1 MRRIKLILFLFLF
14 CIGIQPALSQGS
26 EAVFEENF
34 ENVVGT
40 SDGKT
45 KLDPSQLNHPSGWT
59 FDNVYAGEGNLI
71 IKEGGSITLPEI
83 PELIGNANLF
93 IYANYWRNPD
103 KDYEGIDV
111 SYFEQGVPLSVS
123 ISNGKL
129 SSDEINGKLRMYG
142 VDGNSR
148 LKITAPNDIVLRNIS
163 IYYSTYGYS
172 EGDYIR
178 FSHEAGPFYDP
189 FDLTLNPWNVQV
201 DYGDSI
207 YNITVYTLDGTEPNR
222 YSQRY
227 HKGDKIHIAST
238 TTVRAALILADGS
251 MRHNV
256 PMTYTLTKRYDINEL
271 PENTYQIEV
280 KPGQLKKQLLD
291 LDPDE
296 VNGLVLTGTMNGED
310 LKFLADAQGLV
321 GSLAYLDLEKVKFEY
336 DETVYRTYSP
346 SKGFHEEQKIYN
358 YIFSKEN
365 RTEQVPAGFGYK
377 RYDCYRNNLAWA
389 FIKNENLVVVKL
401 PENMTEV
408 GEDIFGDCKNL
419 RGVKIPEGVSRINK
433 EAFYGCSILETINFP
448 AKLTSVGDNAF
459 SLCSKMELD
468 NLPNSLLHVGQ
479 SAFCY
484 VPLQALK
491 LDRKVEI
498 GAGAFSNTPITEIE
512 MATPCDSILGGTFS
526 DCPNL
531 TKITI
536 GEGLKYIGDK
546 AFANSPV
553 KEANLPSTLRDISST
568 AFTGYSSYCPFIN
581 DIQPENHIR
590 YIGKVAYL
598 CVDRDLEEYTIKDGT
613 VTLADNLFENWQG
626 NATTFHIPASVEQI
640 GNKAFA
646 GTQIKTLPE
655 MLGLKRIGGE
665 AFYGCKNL
673 KKLTIPETVEYIGGR
688 AFYGCSNIWS
698 LTYNAINAEC
708 ESFMEPNAPLEKIV
722 IGGKVRRL
730 PNVIFSGREFTEV
743 ALPSCLERIDDY
755 AFSGCENLTTI
766 NLSDSIRYIGDNA
779 FSGCKNLTSINL
791 SDCIRYIGN
800 NVFSECKN
808 LTTINLSDSIR
819 YIGEGAFYGC
829 SSLKN
834 IHWPLRLTTIGNYAF
849 RQTALETISLPEGVT
864 SVGINAFH
872 NCPFAKTVYIPSTAN
887 VEDNCSYYFEQE
899 EGVNCVITCM
909 SPIPH
914 PDAKL
919 WNKGVA
925 AIKVPAEL
933 VEQYKAQ
940 FPDIADK
947 VMAVNQVGVMDKD
960 SKTSFAAGI
969 SEEADLGDAVIGDV
983 YVTVGDGDG
992 YDSTDGSIVLNS
1004 TMTTAEVAGI
1014 GSLAPGK
1021 SDIANRFNGL
1031 IVKVNAGDGT
1041 MVIDCKT
1048 VGKNTLNV
1056 KVGEAEPQAF
1066 VKSDRGTIEVAY
1078 RVDKETCVYIYGA
1091 EQEVADDAETA
1102 KAHQVAACR
1111 PLSRAAALSASASEN
1126 CVKIY
1131 AVGVSQSTG
1140 INHTLI
1146 DGNSPI
1152 IGYYTL
1158 DGVKIEQPNAPGIY
1172 VVRRA
1177 DGSNYKLVI
1186 K

>member
-207 YNITVYTLDGTEPNR
+207 YNITVYTLDGTVPNR

-227 HKGDKIHIAST
+227 HKDDKIHIAST

-251 MRHNV
+251 MCYHV
-256 PMTYTLTKRYDINEL
+256 PKTYTLTKRYDINEQ

-377 RYDCYRNNLAWA
+377 RYDCYRNNLARA
-389 FIKNENLVVVKL
+389 FFKNGSLVTVKL
-401 PENMTEV
+401 PESMTEL
-408 GEDIFGDCKNL
+408 GENIFDDCKAL
-419 RGVKIPEGVSRINK
+419 RGVKLPEGVAHI
-433 EAFYGCSILETINFP
+433 EGAAFQGCNILEKLNFP

-459 SLCSKMELD
+459 RSCLSLELD
-468 NLPNSLLHVGQ
+468 NLPNSLLYVGRE
-479 SAFCY
+479 AFCD
-484 VPLQALK
+484 VPLKALK
-491 LDRKVEI
+491 LDRKVEM

-512 MATPCDSILGGTFS
+512 MTTPCDSIREGTFR

-536 GEGLKYIGDK
+536 GEGLKYIGYS
-546 AFANSPV
+546 AFSNSPV
-553 KEANLPSTLRDISST
+553 KEANLPSTLRDISSY
-568 AFTGYSSYCPFIN
+568 AFRGSSYCPFIN

-590 YIGKVAYL
+590 YIGKVAYQ

-613 VTLADNLFENWQG
+613 VTLADELFESSQG
-626 NATTFHIPASVEQI
+626 NAFHIPASVEQI
-640 GNKAFA
+640 GNRAFA
-646 GTQIKTLPE
+646 YTQIKALPE

-673 KKLTIPETVEYIGGR
+673 KKLTIPETVEYIGGG

-730 PNVIFSGREFTEV
+730 PRGIFSGREFTEV
-743 ALPSCLERIDDY
+743 ALPACLERIDDS
-755 AFSGCENLTTI
+755 AFYGCKNLTTI

-779 FSGCKNLTSINL
+779 F
-791 SDCIRYIGN
+791 
-800 NVFSECKN
+800 
-808 LTTINLSDSIR
+808 
-819 YIGEGAFYGC
+819 YGC

-834 IHWPLRLTTIGNYAF
+834 IHWSLRLATIGSRAF

-864 SVGINAFH
+864 SVGDGAFYI
-872 NCPFAKTVYIPSTAN
+872 CPFAKTVYIPSTAN
-887 VEDNCSYYFEQE
+887 VEGDINYYFELE

-914 PDAKL
+914 PQAKY

-960 SKTSFAAGI
+960 SKISFAAGI

-1004 TMTTAEVAGI
+1004 TMTAAEVAGI

-1066 VKSDRGTIEVAY
+1066 VKTDKGTIEVAY
-1078 RVDKETCVYIYGA
+1078 RVGKETCVYIYGA
-1091 EQEVADDAETA
+1091 EQEMADDAETA

>member
-207 YNITVYTLDGTEPNR
+207 YNITVYTLDGTVPNR

-227 HKGDKIHIAST
+227 HKDDKIHIAST

-251 MRHNV
+251 MCYHV
-256 PMTYTLTKRYDINEL
+256 PKTYTLTKRYDINEQ

-321 GSLAYLDLEKVKFEY
+321 GSLAYLDLEKVKLEY
-336 DETVYRTYSP
+336 DGTVYRTYSP

-377 RYDCYRNNLAWA
+377 RYDCYRNNLARA
-389 FIKNENLVVVKL
+389 FFKNGSLVTVKL
-401 PENMTEV
+401 PESMTEL
-408 GEDIFGDCKNL
+408 GENIFDDCKAL
-419 RGVKIPEGVSRINK
+419 RGVKLPEGVAHI
-433 EAFYGCSILETINFP
+433 EGAAFQGCNILEKLNFP

-459 SLCSKMELD
+459 RSCLSLELD
-468 NLPNSLLHVGQ
+468 NLPNSLLYVGRE
-479 SAFCY
+479 AFCD
-484 VPLQALK
+484 VPLKALK
-491 LDRKVEI
+491 LDRKVEM

-512 MATPCDSILGGTFS
+512 MTTPCDSIREGTFR

-536 GEGLKYIGDK
+536 GEGLKYIGYS
-546 AFANSPV
+546 AFSNSPV
-553 KEANLPSTLRDISST
+553 KEANLPSTLRDISSY
-568 AFTGYSSYCPFIN
+568 AFLGYSSYCPFIN

-590 YIGKVAYL
+590 YIGKVAYQ

-613 VTLADNLFENWQG
+613 VTLADELFESSQG
-626 NATTFHIPASVEQI
+626 NAFHIPASVEQI
-640 GNKAFA
+640 GNGAFA
-646 GTQIKTLPE
+646 YTQIKALPE

-730 PNVIFSGREFTEV
+730 PNGIFSGREFSEV

-766 NLSDSIRYIGDNA
+766 NLSDSIRYIGD
-779 FSGCKNLTSINL
+779 
-791 SDCIRYIGN
+791 
-800 NVFSECKN
+800 
-808 LTTINLSDSIR
+808 
-819 YIGEGAFYGC
+819 GAFYGC

-834 IHWPLRLTTIGNYAF
+834 IHWPLRLTTIGNFAF
-849 RQTALETISLPEGVT
+849 RETALETISLPEGVT

-887 VEDNCSYYFEQE
+887 VEDNCSYYFEQK

-947 VMAVNQVGVMDKD
+947 IMAVNQVGAMDKD

-1004 TMTTAEVAGI
+1004 TMTAAEVAGI

-1031 IVKVNAGDGT
+1031 IVKVNTGDGT

-1091 EQEVADDAETA
+1091 EQEVADDTEAA

-1146 DGNSPI
+1146 DSNSPI

-1177 DGSNYKLVI
+1177 NGSNYKLVI

>member
-71 IKEGGSITLPEI
+71 IKEGGSITLPVI
-83 PELIGNANLF
+83 PELIGNASLLIN
-93 IYANYWRNPD
+93 ATYWREPD
-103 KDYEGIDV
+103 KDYDDIDPA
-111 SYFEQGVPLSVS
+111 FWDKIATLNVS

-129 SSDEINGKLRMYG
+129 SSNECERSLCMYG

-148 LKITAPNDIVLRNIS
+148 LKITAPHDIVLRYVYV
-163 IYYSTYGYS
+163 YYPVNNW
-172 EGDYIR
+172 EDPIIR
-178 FSHEAGPFYDP
+178 FSREAGPFYDP
-189 FDLTLNPWNVQV
+189 FDLTLNPWDIQV
-201 DYGDSI
+201 DDGDNI
-207 YNITVYTLDGTEPNR
+207 YNITVYTLDGSMPNR
-222 YSQRY
+222 HSQRY

-238 TTVRAALILADGS
+238 TTVRAAMILADGT
-251 MRHNV
+251 MRYNI

-512 MATPCDSILGGTFS
+512 MATPCDSIREGTFS
-526 DCPNL
+526 NCPNL

-536 GEGLKYIGDK
+536 GEGLKYIGYK

-568 AFTGYSSYCPFIN
+568 AFTGYSSYCPFVN

-590 YIGKVAYL
+590 YIGKVAYQ

-613 VTLADNLFENWQG
+613 VTLADELFESSQG
-626 NATTFHIPASVEQI
+626 NAFHIPASVEQI
-640 GNKAFA
+640 GSRVFA

-655 MLGLKRIGGE
+655 MPGLKRIGDE
-665 AFYGCKNL
+665 AFYQCKNL
-673 KKLTIPETVEYIGGR
+673 KKVTIPETVEYIGGG

-708 ESFMEPNAPLEKIV
+708 ERLMESNIPLEKIV
-722 IGGKVRRL
+722 IGDKVRRL
-730 PNVIFSGREFTEV
+730 PRGIFSGREFTEV
-743 ALPSCLERIDDY
+743 TLPACLERIDEF
-755 AFSGCENLTTI
+755 AFYG
-766 NLSDSIRYIGDNA
+766 
-779 FSGCKNLTSINL
+779 
-791 SDCIRYIGN
+791 
-800 NVFSECKN
+800 CKN

-819 YIGEGAFYGC
+819 YIGDDAFYGC

-834 IHWPLRLTTIGNYAF
+834 IHWPLRLTTIGSRAF

-864 SVGINAFH
+864 SVGDGAFYV
-872 NCPFAKTVYIPSTAN
+872 CPFAKTVYIPSTAN
-887 VEDNCSYYFEQE
+887 VEGDIIYYFELK

-914 PDAKL
+914 PQARH
-919 WNKGVA
+919 WNVGVA

-947 VMAVNQVGVMDKD
+947 VMAVNQVGAMDKD

-1004 TMTTAEVAGI
+1004 TMTAAEVAGI

-1078 RVDKETCVYIYGA
+1078 RVGKETCVYIYGA
-1091 EQEVADDAETA
+1091 EQEMADDAEAA

>member
-207 YNITVYTLDGTEPNR
+207 YNITVYTLDGSMPNR

-227 HKGDKIHIAST
+227 HKDDKIHIAST

-251 MRHNV
+251 MCYHV
-256 PMTYTLTKRYDINEL
+256 PKTYTLTKRYDINEL

-296 VNGLVLTGTMNGED
+296 VSGLVLTGTMNGED

-321 GSLAYLDLEKVKFEY
+321 GSLTYLDLEKVKFEY
-336 DETVYRTYSP
+336 DETLYRSYSP
-346 SKGFHEEQKIYN
+346 PKGFQQDAYTYN

-365 RTEQVPAGFGYK
+365 RTVQVPAGFGFK
-377 RYDCYRNNLAWA
+377 RYDCYRNNLARA
-389 FIKNENLVVVKL
+389 FFRNGSLVTVKL
-401 PENMTEV
+401 PESMTEL
-408 GEDIFGDCKNL
+408 GENIFDDCKAL
-419 RGVKIPEGVSRINK
+419 RGVKLPEGVAHI
-433 EAFYGCSILETINFP
+433 EGAAFQGCNILEKLNFP

-459 SLCSKMELD
+459 RSCLSLELD
-468 NLPNSLLHVGQ
+468 NLPNSLLYVGRE
-479 SAFCY
+479 AFCD
-484 VPLQALK
+484 VPLKALK

-536 GEGLKYIGDK
+536 GEGLKYIGYG
-546 AFANSPV
+546 AFSNSPV
-553 KEANLPSTLRDISST
+553 KEANLPSTLRDISSY
-568 AFTGYSSYCPFIN
+568 AFLGYSSYCPFIN

-590 YIGKVAYL
+590 YIGKVAYQ

-613 VTLADNLFENWQG
+613 ITLADELFESSQG
-626 NATTFHIPASVEQI
+626 NAFHIPASVEQI
-640 GNKAFA
+640 GNRAFA
-646 GTQIKTLPE
+646 YTQIKALPE

-673 KKLTIPETVEYIGGR
+673 KKLTIPETVEYIGGG

-730 PNVIFSGREFTEV
+730 PNGIFSGREFTEV
-743 ALPSCLERIDDY
+743 ALPACLERIDES
-755 AFSGCENLTTI
+755 AFYGCKNLTTI
-766 NLSDSIRYIGDNA
+766 NLSDSIRYIGDN
-779 FSGCKNLTSINL
+779 
-791 SDCIRYIGN
+791 
-800 NVFSECKN
+800 
-808 LTTINLSDSIR
+808 
-819 YIGEGAFYGC
+819 AFYGC

-834 IHWPLRLTTIGNYAF
+834 IHWPLRLTTIGSQAF

-864 SVGINAFH
+864 SVGDGAFYI
-872 NCPFAKTVYIPSTAN
+872 CPFAKTVYIPSTAN
-887 VEDNCSYYFEQE
+887 VEGDIIYYFELK

-914 PDAKL
+914 PQAKYWNN

-947 VMAVNQVGVMDKD
+947 IMAVNQVGAMDKD

-1004 TMTTAEVAGI
+1004 TMTAAEVAGI

-1091 EQEVADDAETA
+1091 EQEMADDAETV

-1146 DGNSPI
+1146 DSNSPI

-1177 DGSNYKLVI
+1177 NGSNYKLVI

>member
-14 CIGIQPALSQGS
+14 CIGIQPALAEGRDLLFK
-26 EAVFEENF
+26 ETF

-45 KLDPSQLNHPSGWT
+45 KLNPSQLDNPSGWT

-71 IKEGGSITLPEI
+71 IKEGGSITLPVI
-83 PELIGNANLF
+83 PELIGNASLLIN
-93 IYANYWRNPD
+93 ATYWREPD
-103 KDYEGIDV
+103 KDYDDIDPA
-111 SYFEQGVPLSVS
+111 FWDKIATLNVS

-129 SSDEINGKLRMYG
+129 SSNECERSLCMYG

-148 LKITAPNDIVLRNIS
+148 LKITAPHDIVLRYVYV
-163 IYYSTYGYS
+163 YYPVNNW
-172 EGDYIR
+172 EDPIIR
-178 FSHEAGPFYDP
+178 FSREAGPFYDP
-189 FDLTLNPWNVQV
+189 FDLTLNPWDIQV
-201 DYGDSI
+201 DDGDDI
-207 YNITVYTLDGTEPNR
+207 YNITVYTLDGSMPNR
-222 YSQRY
+222 HSQRY

-238 TTVRAALILADGS
+238 TTVRAAMILADGT
-251 MRHNV
+251 MRYNI

-568 AFTGYSSYCPFIN
+568 AFTGYSSYCPFVN

-590 YIGKVAYL
+590 YIGKVAYQ

-613 VTLADNLFENWQG
+613 VTLADELFESSQG
-626 NATTFHIPASVEQI
+626 NAFHIPASVEQI
-640 GNKAFA
+640 GSRVFA

-655 MLGLKRIGGE
+655 MPGLKRIGDE
-665 AFYGCKNL
+665 AFYQCKNL
-673 KKLTIPETVEYIGGR
+673 KKVTIPETVEYIGGG

-708 ESFMEPNAPLEKIV
+708 ERLMESNIPLEKIV
-722 IGGKVRRL
+722 IGDKVRRL
-730 PNVIFSGREFTEV
+730 PRGIFSGREFTEV

-779 FSGCKNLTSINL
+779 F
-791 SDCIRYIGN
+791 
-800 NVFSECKN
+800 
-808 LTTINLSDSIR
+808 
-819 YIGEGAFYGC
+819 YGC

-834 IHWPLRLTTIGNYAF
+834 IHWPLRLTTIGSRAF

-864 SVGINAFH
+864 SVGDGAFSD
-872 NCPFAKTVYIPSTAN
+872 CPAKTVYIPSTAN
-887 VEDNCSYYFEQE
+887 VEDNFTYSFLKK
-899 EGVNCVITCM
+899 EGGDCVITCM

-914 PDAKL
+914 PQAEC
-919 WNKGVA
+919 WNVGVA

-947 VMAVNQVGVMDKD
+947 VMAVNQVGAMDKD

-1091 EQEVADDAETA
+1091 EQEVADDTEAA

>member
-1 MRRIKLILFLFLF
+1 MAEGRDLL
-14 CIGIQPALSQGS
+14 
-26 EAVFEENF
+26 FEETF
-34 ENVVGT
+34 EKVVGT

-45 KLDPSQLNHPSGWT
+45 KLNPSQLDNPSGWT

-71 IKEGGSITLPEI
+71 IKEGGSITLPVI
-83 PELIGNANLF
+83 PELIGNACLSVNA
-93 IYANYWRNPD
+93 IHWHNPD
-103 KDYEGIDV
+103 KEYDDDDPFYWDFLAKV
-111 SYFEQGVPLSVS
+111 NVS

-129 SSDEINGKLRMYG
+129 SSDECGEERIKMYG

-296 VNGLVLTGTMNGED
+296 VSGLVLTGTMNGED

-336 DETVYRTYSP
+336 DETLYRSYSP
-346 SKGFHEEQKIYN
+346 PKDFHADAYTYN

-365 RTEQVPAGFGYK
+365 RTVQVPAGFGRK
-377 RYDCYRNNLAWA
+377 RYDCYRNNLARA
-389 FIKNENLVVVKL
+389 FFRNRSLVTVKL
-401 PENMTEV
+401 PESMTEL
-408 GEDIFGDCKNL
+408 GENIFDDCKAL
-419 RGVKIPEGVSRINK
+419 RGVKLPEGVAHI
-433 EAFYGCSILETINFP
+433 EGAAFQGCNILEKLNFP

-459 SLCSKMELD
+459 RSCLSLELD
-468 NLPNSLLHVGQ
+468 NLPNSLLYVGRE
-479 SAFCY
+479 AFCD
-484 VPLQALK
+484 VPLKALK
-491 LDRKVEI
+491 LDRKVEM

-512 MATPCDSILGGTFS
+512 MTTPCDSIREGTFR

-536 GEGLKYIGDK
+536 GEGLKYIGYS
-546 AFANSPV
+546 AFSNSPV
-553 KEANLPSTLRDISST
+553 KEANLPSTLRDISSY
-568 AFTGYSSYCPFIN
+568 AFLGYSSYCPFIN

-598 CVDRDLEEYTIKDGT
+598 CVDRDLEEYTIKEGT
-613 VTLADNLFENWQG
+613 VTLADNLFESWQG
-626 NATTFHIPASVEQI
+626 TTFHIPASVEQI

-646 GTQIKTLPE
+646 YTQIKALPE
-655 MLGLKRIGGE
+655 MPGLKRIGGE

-673 KKLTIPETVEYIGGR
+673 KKLTIPETVEYIGGS

-722 IGGKVRRL
+722 IGDKVRRL
-730 PNVIFSGREFTEV
+730 PGGLFGGKEFTEV
-743 ALPSCLERIDDY
+743 TLPACLERIDEFVFY
-755 AFSGCENLTTI
+755 GCKNLTTI
-766 NLSDSIRYIGDNA
+766 NLSDSIRYIGDN
-779 FSGCKNLTSINL
+779 
-791 SDCIRYIGN
+791 
-800 NVFSECKN
+800 
-808 LTTINLSDSIR
+808 
-819 YIGEGAFYGC
+819 AFYGC

-834 IHWPLRLTTIGNYAF
+834 IHWPLRLTTIGSRAF
-849 RQTALETISLPEGVT
+849 IQTALETISLPEGVT
-864 SVGINAFH
+864 SVGDGAFST
-872 NCPFAKTVYIPSTAN
+872 CPAKTVYIPSTAN
-887 VEDNCSYYFEQE
+887 VEDNFTYSFVLK
-899 EGVNCVITCM
+899 EGGNCVITCM

-914 PDAKL
+914 PQARN
-919 WNKGVA
+919 WNVGVA

-947 VMAVNQVGVMDKD
+947 IMAVNQVGAMDKD

-1021 SDIANRFNGL
+1021 SDIANRFKGL

-1078 RVDKETCVYIYGA
+1078 RVGKETCVYIYGA
-1091 EQEVADDAETA
+1091 EQEMADDAEAA

-1146 DGNSPI
+1146 DSNSPI

>member
-1 MRRIKLILFLFLF
+1 MLRYVYVYY
-14 CIGIQPALSQGS
+14 PVNNW
-26 EAVFEENF
+26 E
-34 ENVVGT
+34 
-40 SDGKT
+40 
-45 KLDPSQLNHPSGWT
+45 DP
-59 FDNVYAGEGNLI
+59 I
-71 IKEGGSITLPEI
+71 
-83 PELIGNANLF
+83 
-93 IYANYWRNPD
+93 
-103 KDYEGIDV
+103 
-111 SYFEQGVPLSVS
+111 
-123 ISNGKL
+123 
-129 SSDEINGKLRMYG
+129 
-142 VDGNSR
+142 
-148 LKITAPNDIVLRNIS
+148 
-163 IYYSTYGYS
+163 
-172 EGDYIR
+172 IR
-178 FSHEAGPFYDP
+178 FSREAGPFYDP
-189 FDLTLNPWNVQV
+189 FDLTLNPWDIQV
-201 DYGDSI
+201 DDGDDI
-207 YNITVYTLDGTEPNR
+207 YNITVYTLDGSMPNR
-222 YSQRY
+222 HSQRY

-238 TTVRAALILADGS
+238 TTVRAAMILADGT
-251 MRHNV
+251 MRYNI

-568 AFTGYSSYCPFIN
+568 AFTGYSSYCPFVN

-590 YIGKVAYL
+590 YIGKVAYQ

-640 GNKAFA
+640 GSRVFA

-655 MLGLKRIGGE
+655 MPGLKRIGDE
-665 AFYGCKNL
+665 AFYQCKNL
-673 KKLTIPETVEYIGGR
+673 KKVTIPETVEYIGGG

-708 ESFMEPNAPLEKIV
+708 ERLMESNIPLEKIV
-722 IGGKVRRL
+722 IGDKVRRL
-730 PNVIFSGREFTEV
+730 PRGIFSGREFTEV
-743 ALPSCLERIDDY
+743 ALPACLERIDES
-755 AFSGCENLTTI
+755 AFRGCENLTTI
-766 NLSDSIRYIGDNA
+766 NLSDSIRYIGYD
-779 FSGCKNLTSINL
+779 
-791 SDCIRYIGN
+791 
-800 NVFSECKN
+800 
-808 LTTINLSDSIR
+808 
-819 YIGEGAFYGC
+819 AFYGC

-834 IHWPLRLTTIGNYAF
+834 IHWPLRLTTIGSRAF

-864 SVGINAFH
+864 SVGDGAFYI
-872 NCPFAKTVYIPSTAN
+872 CPFAKTVYIPSTAN
-887 VEDNCSYYFEQE
+887 VEGDINYYFELE

-909 SPIPH
+909 SPTPH

-947 VMAVNQVGVMDKD
+947 IMAVNQVGAMDKD

-1004 TMTTAEVAGI
+1004 TMTAAEVAGI

-1031 IVKVNAGDGT
+1031 IVKVNTGDGT

-1066 VKSDRGTIEVAY
+1066 VKTDKGTIEVAY
-1078 RVDKETCVYIYGA
+1078 RVGKETCVYIYGA
-1091 EQEVADDAETA
+1091 EQEMADDAEAA

-1146 DGNSPI
+1146 DSNSPI

-1177 DGSNYKLVI
+1177 NGSNYKLVI

>member
-71 IKEGGSITLPEI
+71 IKEGGSITLPVI
-83 PELIGNANLF
+83 PELIGNASLLIN
-93 IYANYWRNPD
+93 ATYWREPD
-103 KDYEGIDV
+103 KDYDDIDPA
-111 SYFEQGVPLSVS
+111 FWDKIATLNVS

-129 SSDEINGKLRMYG
+129 SSNECERSLCMYG

-148 LKITAPNDIVLRNIS
+148 LKITAPHDIVLRYVYV
-163 IYYSTYGYS
+163 YYPVNNW
-172 EGDYIR
+172 EDPIIR
-178 FSHEAGPFYDP
+178 FSREAGPFYDP
-189 FDLTLNPWNVQV
+189 FDLTLNPWDIQV
-201 DYGDSI
+201 DDGDDI
-207 YNITVYTLDGTEPNR
+207 YNITVYTLDGSMPNR
-222 YSQRY
+222 HSQRY

-238 TTVRAALILADGS
+238 TTVRAAMILADGT
-251 MRHNV
+251 MRYNI

-568 AFTGYSSYCPFIN
+568 AFTGYSSYCPFVN

-590 YIGKVAYL
+590 YIGKVAYQ

-640 GNKAFA
+640 GSRVFA

-655 MLGLKRIGGE
+655 MPGLKRIGDE
-665 AFYGCKNL
+665 AFYQCKNL
-673 KKLTIPETVEYIGGR
+673 KKVTIPETVEYIGGG

-708 ESFMEPNAPLEKIV
+708 ERLMESNIPLEKIV
-722 IGGKVRRL
+722 IGDKVRRL
-730 PNVIFSGREFTEV
+730 PRGIFSGREFTEV
-743 ALPSCLERIDDY
+743 ALPACLERIDES
-755 AFSGCENLTTI
+755 AFRGCENLTTI
-766 NLSDSIRYIGDNA
+766 NLSDSIRYIGYD
-779 FSGCKNLTSINL
+779 
-791 SDCIRYIGN
+791 
-800 NVFSECKN
+800 
-808 LTTINLSDSIR
+808 
-819 YIGEGAFYGC
+819 AFYGC

-834 IHWPLRLTTIGNYAF
+834 IHWPLRLTTIGSRAF

-864 SVGINAFH
+864 SVGDGAFYI
-872 NCPFAKTVYIPSTAN
+872 CPFAKTVYIPSTAN
-887 VEDNCSYYFEQE
+887 VEGDINYYFELE

-914 PDAKL
+914 PQAKY

-947 VMAVNQVGVMDKD
+947 VMAVNQVGAMDKD

-1004 TMTTAEVAGI
+1004 TMTAAEVAGI

-1078 RVDKETCVYIYGA
+1078 RVGKETCVYIYGA
-1091 EQEVADDAETA
+1091 EQEMADDAEAA

-1177 DGSNYKLVI
+1177 NGSNYKLVI

>member
-14 CIGIQPALSQGS
+14 CIGIQPALAEGRDLLFK
-26 EAVFEENF
+26 ETF

-45 KLDPSQLNHPSGWT
+45 KLNPSQLDNPSGWT

-71 IKEGGSITLPEI
+71 IKEGGSITLPVI
-83 PELIGNANLF
+83 PELIGNASLLIN
-93 IYANYWRNPD
+93 ATYWREPD
-103 KDYEGIDV
+103 KDYDDIDPA
-111 SYFEQGVPLSVS
+111 FWDKIATLNVS

-129 SSDEINGKLRMYG
+129 SSNECERSLCMYG

-148 LKITAPNDIVLRNIS
+148 LKITAPHDIVLRYVYV
-163 IYYSTYGYS
+163 YYPVNNW
-172 EGDYIR
+172 EDPIIR
-178 FSHEAGPFYDP
+178 FSREAGSFYDP
-189 FDLTLNPWNVQV
+189 FDLTLNPWDIQV
-201 DYGDSI
+201 DDGDDI
-207 YNITVYTLDGTEPNR
+207 YNITVYTLDGSMPNR
-222 YSQRY
+222 HSQRY

-238 TTVRAALILADGS
+238 TTVRAAMILADGT
-251 MRHNV
+251 MRYNI

-568 AFTGYSSYCPFIN
+568 AFTGYSSYCPFVN

-590 YIGKVAYL
+590 YIGKVAYQ
-598 CVDRDLEEYTIKDGT
+598 CVDRDLAEYTIKDGT
-613 VTLADNLFENWQG
+613 VTLADELFESSQG
-626 NATTFHIPASVEQI
+626 NAFHIPASVEQI
-640 GNKAFA
+640 GSRVFA

-655 MLGLKRIGGE
+655 MPGLKRIGDE
-665 AFYGCKNL
+665 AFYQCKNL
-673 KKLTIPETVEYIGGR
+673 KKVTIPETVEYIGGG

-708 ESFMEPNAPLEKIV
+708 ERLMESNIPLEKIV
-722 IGGKVRRL
+722 IGDKVRRL
-730 PNVIFSGREFTEV
+730 PRGIFSGREFTEV
-743 ALPSCLERIDDY
+743 ALPACLERIDES
-755 AFSGCENLTTI
+755 AFYGCKNLTTI
-766 NLSDSIRYIGDNA
+766 NLSDSIRYIGDN
-779 FSGCKNLTSINL
+779 
-791 SDCIRYIGN
+791 
-800 NVFSECKN
+800 
-808 LTTINLSDSIR
+808 
-819 YIGEGAFYGC
+819 AFYGC

-834 IHWPLRLTTIGNYAF
+834 IHWPLRLTTIGSKAF

-864 SVGINAFH
+864 SVGDGAFYV
-872 NCPFAKTVYIPSTAN
+872 CPFAKTVYIPSTAN
-887 VEDNCSYYFEQE
+887 VEGDIIYYFELK

-914 PDAKL
+914 PQAKYWNN

-947 VMAVNQVGVMDKD
+947 IMAVNQVGVMDKD

-1041 MVIDCKT
+1041 MVIDGKT
-1048 VGKNTLNV
+1048 MGNNTLNV

-1091 EQEVADDAETA
+1091 EQEMADDAEAA

-1146 DGNSPI
+1146 DSNSPI

-1177 DGSNYKLVI
+1177 NGSNYKLVI

>member
-1 MRRIKLILFLFLF
+1 M
-14 CIGIQPALSQGS
+14 SQGS

-207 YNITVYTLDGTEPNR
+207 YNITVYTLDGTVPNR

-227 HKGDKIHIAST
+227 HKDDKIHIAST

-251 MRHNV
+251 MCYHV
-256 PMTYTLTKRYDINEL
+256 PKTYTLTKRYDINEQ

-321 GSLAYLDLEKVKFEY
+321 GSLAYLDLEKVKLEY
-336 DETVYRTYSP
+336 DGTVYRTYSP

-377 RYDCYRNNLAWA
+377 RYDCYRNNLARA
-389 FIKNENLVVVKL
+389 FFKNGSLVTVKL
-401 PENMTEV
+401 PESMTEL
-408 GEDIFGDCKNL
+408 GENIFDDCKAL
-419 RGVKIPEGVSRINK
+419 RGVKLPEGVAHI
-433 EAFYGCSILETINFP
+433 EGAAFQGCNILEKLNFP

-459 SLCSKMELD
+459 RSCLSLELD
-468 NLPNSLLHVGQ
+468 NLPNSLLYVGRE
-479 SAFCY
+479 AFCD
-484 VPLQALK
+484 VPLKALK
-491 LDRKVEI
+491 LDRKVEM

-512 MATPCDSILGGTFS
+512 MTTPCDSIREGTFR

-536 GEGLKYIGDK
+536 GEGLKYIGYS
-546 AFANSPV
+546 AFSNSPV
-553 KEANLPSTLRDISST
+553 KEANLPSTLRDISSY
-568 AFTGYSSYCPFIN
+568 AFLGYSSYCPFIN

-590 YIGKVAYL
+590 YIGKVAYQ

-613 VTLADNLFENWQG
+613 VTLADELFENWLG

-640 GNKAFA
+640 GNRAFA
-646 GTQIKTLPE
+646 YTQIKALPE
-655 MLGLKRIGGE
+655 MPGLKRIGGE

-673 KKLTIPETVEYIGGR
+673 KKLTIPETVEYIGGG

-722 IGGKVRRL
+722 IGDKVRRL
-730 PNVIFSGREFTEV
+730 PRGIFSGKEFSEV
-743 ALPSCLERIDDY
+743 TLPACLERIDES
-755 AFSGCENLTTI
+755 AFYGCKNLTTI
-766 NLSDSIRYIGDNA
+766 NLSDSIRYIGDN
-779 FSGCKNLTSINL
+779 
-791 SDCIRYIGN
+791 
-800 NVFSECKN
+800 
-808 LTTINLSDSIR
+808 
-819 YIGEGAFYGC
+819 AFYGC

-834 IHWPLRLTTIGNYAF
+834 IHWPLRLTTIGSKAF

-864 SVGINAFH
+864 SVGDGAFYV
-872 NCPFAKTVYIPSTAN
+872 CPFAKTVYIPSTAN
-887 VEDNCSYYFEQE
+887 VEGDIIYYFELK

-914 PDAKL
+914 PQARH
-919 WNKGVA
+919 WNVGVA

-947 VMAVNQVGVMDKD
+947 VMAVNQVGAMDKD

-1031 IVKVNAGDGT
+1031 IVKVNTGDGT

-1091 EQEVADDAETA
+1091 EQEVADDTEAA

>member
-1 MRRIKLILFLFLF
+1 M
-14 CIGIQPALSQGS
+14 SQGS

-207 YNITVYTLDGTEPNR
+207 YNITVYTLDGTVPNR

-227 HKGDKIHIAST
+227 HKDDKIHIAST

-251 MRHNV
+251 MRYNI

-336 DETVYRTYSP
+336 DETLYRSYSP
-346 SKGFHEEQKIYN
+346 PKGFHQDAYTYN

-377 RYDCYRNNLAWA
+377 RYDCYRNNLARA
-389 FIKNENLVVVKL
+389 FFRNGSLVTVKL
-401 PENMTEV
+401 PESMTEL
-408 GEDIFGDCKNL
+408 GENIFDDCKAL
-419 RGVKIPEGVSRINK
+419 RGVKLPEGVAHI
-433 EAFYGCSILETINFP
+433 EGAAFQGCNILEKLNFP

-459 SLCSKMELD
+459 RSCLSLELD
-468 NLPNSLLHVGQ
+468 NLPNSLLYVGRE
-479 SAFCY
+479 AFCD
-484 VPLQALK
+484 VPLKALK
-491 LDRKVEI
+491 LDRKVEM

-512 MATPCDSILGGTFS
+512 MTTPCDSIREGTFR

-536 GEGLKYIGDK
+536 GEGLKYIGYS
-546 AFANSPV
+546 AFSNSPV
-553 KEANLPSTLRDISST
+553 KEANLPSTLRDISSY
-568 AFTGYSSYCPFIN
+568 AFLGYSSYCPFIN

-590 YIGKVAYL
+590 YIGKVAYQ

-613 VTLADNLFENWQG
+613 VTLADELFESSQG
-626 NATTFHIPASVEQI
+626 NAFHIPASVEQI
-640 GNKAFA
+640 GNRAFA
-646 GTQIKTLPE
+646 YTQIKALPE

-673 KKLTIPETVEYIGGR
+673 KKLTIPETVEYIGGG

-730 PNVIFSGREFTEV
+730 PNGIFSGREFTEV
-743 ALPSCLERIDDY
+743 ALPSCLERIDEF
-755 AFSGCENLTTI
+755 AFYGCKNLTTI

-779 FSGCKNLTSINL
+779 F
-791 SDCIRYIGN
+791 
-800 NVFSECKN
+800 
-808 LTTINLSDSIR
+808 
-819 YIGEGAFYGC
+819 YGC

-834 IHWPLRLTTIGNYAF
+834 IHWSLRLTTIGSRAF

-864 SVGINAFH
+864 SVGDGAFYI
-872 NCPFAKTVYIPSTAN
+872 CPAKTVYIPSTAN
-887 VEDNCSYYFEQE
+887 VEDNFTYNFWQK
-899 EGVNCVITCM
+899 EGGNCVITCM

-914 PDAKL
+914 PVARHWDV
-919 WNKGVA
+919 GVA

-947 VMAVNQVGVMDKD
+947 IMAVNQVSVMDED

-1004 TMTTAEVAGI
+1004 TMTAAEVAGI

-1177 DGSNYKLVI
+1177 NGSNYKLVI

>member
-1 MRRIKLILFLFLF
+1 M
-14 CIGIQPALSQGS
+14 SQGS

-71 IKEGGSITLPEI
+71 IKEGGSITLPVI
-83 PELIGNANLF
+83 PELIGNASLLIN
-93 IYANYWRNPD
+93 ATYWREPD
-103 KDYEGIDV
+103 KDYDDIDPA
-111 SYFEQGVPLSVS
+111 FWDKIATLNVS

-129 SSDEINGKLRMYG
+129 SSNECERSLCMYG

-148 LKITAPNDIVLRNIS
+148 LKITAPHDIVLRYVYV
-163 IYYSTYGYS
+163 YYPVNNW
-172 EGDYIR
+172 EDPIIR
-178 FSHEAGPFYDP
+178 FSREAGPFYDP
-189 FDLTLNPWNVQV
+189 FDLTLNPWDIQV
-201 DYGDSI
+201 DDGDDI
-207 YNITVYTLDGTEPNR
+207 YNITVYTLDGSMPNR
-222 YSQRY
+222 HSQRY

-238 TTVRAALILADGS
+238 TTVRAAMILADGT
-251 MRHNV
+251 MRYNI

-512 MATPCDSILGGTFS
+512 MATPCDSILGETFS
-526 DCPNL
+526 NCPNL

-536 GEGLKYIGDK
+536 GEGLKYIGYK
-546 AFANSPV
+546 AFSYSPV
-553 KEANLPSTLRDISST
+553 KEANLPSTLRDISSN
-568 AFTGYSSYCPFIN
+568 AFRGSSYCPFIN

-590 YIGKVAYL
+590 YIGKVAYQ
-598 CVDRDLEEYTIKDGT
+598 CVDKNLEEYTIKDGT

-640 GNKAFA
+640 GSRVFA

-655 MLGLKRIGGE
+655 MPGLKRIGDE
-665 AFYGCKNL
+665 AFYQCKNL
-673 KKLTIPETVEYIGGR
+673 KKVTIPETVEYIGGG

-708 ESFMEPNAPLEKIV
+708 ERLMESNIPLEKIV
-722 IGGKVRRL
+722 IGDKVRRL
-730 PNVIFSGREFTEV
+730 PRGIFSGREFTEV
-743 ALPSCLERIDDY
+743 TLPACLERIDES
-755 AFSGCENLTTI
+755 AFYGCKNLTTI
-766 NLSDSIRYIGDNA
+766 NLSDSIRYIGDN
-779 FSGCKNLTSINL
+779 
-791 SDCIRYIGN
+791 
-800 NVFSECKN
+800 
-808 LTTINLSDSIR
+808 
-819 YIGEGAFYGC
+819 AFYGC

-834 IHWPLRLTTIGNYAF
+834 IHWPLRLTTIGSKAF

-864 SVGINAFH
+864 SVGDGAFYI
-872 NCPFAKTVYIPSTAN
+872 CPFAKTVYIPSTAN
-887 VEDNCSYYFEQE
+887 VEGDIIYYFELK

-914 PDAKL
+914 PQAKYWNN

-947 VMAVNQVGVMDKD
+947 IMAVNQVGAMDKD

-1004 TMTTAEVAGI
+1004 TMTAAEVAGI

-1041 MVIDCKT
+1041 MVIDGKT

-1091 EQEVADDAETA
+1091 EQEVADDTETA

-1177 DGSNYKLVI
+1177 NGSNYKLVI

>member
-71 IKEGGSITLPEI
+71 IKEGGSITLPVI
-83 PELIGNANLF
+83 PELIGNASLLIN
-93 IYANYWRNPD
+93 ATYWREPD
-103 KDYEGIDV
+103 KDYDDIDPA
-111 SYFEQGVPLSVS
+111 FWDKIATLNVS

-129 SSDEINGKLRMYG
+129 SSNECERSLCMYG

-148 LKITAPNDIVLRNIS
+148 LKITAPHDIVLRYVYV
-163 IYYSTYGYS
+163 YYPVNNW
-172 EGDYIR
+172 EDPIIR
-178 FSHEAGPFYDP
+178 FSREAGPFYDP
-189 FDLTLNPWNVQV
+189 FDLTLNPWDIQV
-201 DYGDSI
+201 DDGDDI
-207 YNITVYTLDGTEPNR
+207 YNITVYTLDGSMPNR
-222 YSQRY
+222 HSQRY

-238 TTVRAALILADGS
+238 TTVRAAMILADGT
-251 MRHNV
+251 MRYNI

-568 AFTGYSSYCPFIN
+568 AFTGYSSYCPFVN

-590 YIGKVAYL
+590 YIGKVAYQ

-640 GNKAFA
+640 GSRFFA

-655 MLGLKRIGGE
+655 MPGLKRIGDE
-665 AFYGCKNL
+665 AFYQCKNL
-673 KKLTIPETVEYIGGR
+673 KKVTIPETVEYIGGG

-708 ESFMEPNAPLEKIV
+708 ERLMESNIPLEKIV
-722 IGGKVRRL
+722 IGDKVRRL
-730 PNVIFSGREFTEV
+730 PRGIFSGREFTEV
-743 ALPSCLERIDDY
+743 ALPACLERIDES
-755 AFSGCENLTTI
+755 AFRGCENLTTI
-766 NLSDSIRYIGDNA
+766 NLSDSIRYIGYD
-779 FSGCKNLTSINL
+779 
-791 SDCIRYIGN
+791 
-800 NVFSECKN
+800 
-808 LTTINLSDSIR
+808 
-819 YIGEGAFYGC
+819 AFYGC

-834 IHWPLRLTTIGNYAF
+834 IHWPLRLTTIGSRAF

-864 SVGINAFH
+864 SVGDGAFYI
-872 NCPFAKTVYIPSTAN
+872 CPFAKTVYIPSTAN
-887 VEDNCSYYFEQE
+887 VEGDINYYFELE

-914 PDAKL
+914 PQAKY

-947 VMAVNQVGVMDKD
+947 VMAVNQVGAMDKD

-1004 TMTTAEVAGI
+1004 TMTAAEVAGI

-1078 RVDKETCVYIYGA
+1078 RVGPYFRNT
-1091 EQEVADDAETA
+1091 
-1102 KAHQVAACR
+1102 
-1111 PLSRAAALSASASEN
+1111 
-1126 CVKIY
+1126 
-1131 AVGVSQSTG
+1131 
-1140 INHTLI
+1140 
-1146 DGNSPI
+1146 I
-1152 IGYYTL
+1152 I
-1158 DGVKIEQPNAPGIY
+1158 
-1172 VVRRA
+1172 
-1177 DGSNYKLVI
+1177 
-1186 K
+1186 

>member
-71 IKEGGSITLPEI
+71 IKEGGSITLPVI
-83 PELIGNANLF
+83 PELIGNASLLIN
-93 IYANYWRNPD
+93 ATYWREPD
-103 KDYEGIDV
+103 KDYDDIDPA
-111 SYFEQGVPLSVS
+111 FWDKIATLNVS

-129 SSDEINGKLRMYG
+129 SSNECERSLCMYG

-148 LKITAPNDIVLRNIS
+148 LKITAPHDIVLRYVYV
-163 IYYSTYGYS
+163 YYPVNNW
-172 EGDYIR
+172 EDPIIR
-178 FSHEAGPFYDP
+178 FSREAGPFYDP
-189 FDLTLNPWNVQV
+189 FDLTLNPWDIQV
-201 DYGDSI
+201 DDGDDI
-207 YNITVYTLDGTEPNR
+207 YNITVYTLDGSMPNR
-222 YSQRY
+222 HSQRY

-238 TTVRAALILADGS
+238 TTVRAAMILADGT
-251 MRHNV
+251 MRYNI

-568 AFTGYSSYCPFIN
+568 AFTGYSSYCPFVN

-590 YIGKVAYL
+590 YIGKVAYQ

-640 GNKAFA
+640 GSRVFA

-655 MLGLKRIGGE
+655 MPGLKRIGDE
-665 AFYGCKNL
+665 AFYQCKNL
-673 KKLTIPETVEYIGGR
+673 KKVTIPETVEYIGGG

-708 ESFMEPNAPLEKIV
+708 ERLMESNIPLEKIV
-722 IGGKVRRL
+722 IGDKVRRL
-730 PNVIFSGREFTEV
+730 PRGIFSGREFTEV
-743 ALPSCLERIDDY
+743 TLPACLERIDEF
-755 AFSGCENLTTI
+755 AFYGCKNLTTI
-766 NLSDSIRYIGDNA
+766 NLSDSIRYIGDN
-779 FSGCKNLTSINL
+779 
-791 SDCIRYIGN
+791 
-800 NVFSECKN
+800 
-808 LTTINLSDSIR
+808 
-819 YIGEGAFYGC
+819 AFYGC

-834 IHWPLRLTTIGNYAF
+834 IHWPLRLTTIGSRAF

-864 SVGINAFH
+864 SVGDGAFSD
-872 NCPFAKTVYIPSTAN
+872 CPAKTVYIPSTAN
-887 VEDNCSYYFEQE
+887 VEDNFTYSFLKK
-899 EGVNCVITCM
+899 EGGDCVITCM

-914 PDAKL
+914 PQAEC
-919 WNKGVA
+919 WNVGVA

-947 VMAVNQVGVMDKD
+947 VMAVNQVGAMDKD

-1004 TMTTAEVAGI
+1004 TMTAAEVAGI

-1066 VKSDRGTIEVAY
+1066 VKTDKGTIEVAY

-1091 EQEVADDAETA
+1091 EQEVADDAEAA

-1146 DGNSPI
+1146 DSNSPI

-1177 DGSNYKLVI
+1177 NGSNYKLVI

>member
-207 YNITVYTLDGTEPNR
+207 YNITVYTLDGTVPNR

-227 HKGDKIHIAST
+227 HKDDKIHIAST

-251 MRHNV
+251 MCYHV
-256 PMTYTLTKRYDINEL
+256 PKTYTLTKRYDINEQ

-336 DETVYRTYSP
+336 DGTVYRTYSP

-389 FIKNENLVVVKL
+389 FFKNESLVTVKL
-401 PENMTEV
+401 PESITEV

-419 RGVKIPEGVSRINK
+419 RGVKLPEGVSRINK

-468 NLPNSLLHVGQ
+468 NLPSSLLHVGQ

-484 VPLQALK
+484 VPLKALK

-512 MATPCDSILGGTFS
+512 MATPCDSIREGTFS
-526 DCPNL
+526 NCPNL

-536 GEGLKYIGDK
+536 GEGLKYIGYN
-546 AFANSPV
+546 AFSNSPV
-553 KEANLPSTLRDISST
+553 KEANLPSTLRDISSN
-568 AFTGYSSYCPFIN
+568 AFRGSSYCPFIN

-598 CVDRDLEEYTIKDGT
+598 CVDKNQEEYTIKDGT
-613 VTLADNLFENWQG
+613 VTLADNLFENWLG

-640 GNKAFA
+640 GNRAFA
-646 GTQIKTLPE
+646 YTQIKALPE
-655 MLGLKRIGGE
+655 MPGLKRIGGE

-673 KKLTIPETVEYIGGR
+673 KKLTIPETVEYIGGG

-722 IGGKVRRL
+722 IGDKVRRL
-730 PNVIFSGREFTEV
+730 PRGIFSGKEFSEV
-743 ALPSCLERIDDY
+743 TLPACLERIDES
-755 AFSGCENLTTI
+755 AFYGCKNLTTI
-766 NLSDSIRYIGDNA
+766 NLSDSIRYIGDN
-779 FSGCKNLTSINL
+779 
-791 SDCIRYIGN
+791 
-800 NVFSECKN
+800 
-808 LTTINLSDSIR
+808 
-819 YIGEGAFYGC
+819 AFYGC

-834 IHWPLRLTTIGNYAF
+834 IHWPLRLTTIGSKAF

-864 SVGINAFH
+864 SVGDGAFYV
-872 NCPFAKTVYIPSTAN
+872 CPFAKTVYIPSTAN
-887 VEDNCSYYFEQE
+887 VEGDIIYYFELK

-914 PDAKL
+914 PQAKYWNN

-947 VMAVNQVGVMDKD
+947 IMAVNQVSVMDED

-1004 TMTTAEVAGI
+1004 TMTAAEVAGI

-1041 MVIDCKT
+1041 MVIDGKT
-1048 VGKNTLNV
+1048 MGNNTLNV

-1078 RVDKETCVYIYGA
+1078 RVGKETCVYIYGA
-1091 EQEVADDAETA
+1091 EQEVADDTEAA

-1146 DGNSPI
+1146 DSNSPI

>member
-71 IKEGGSITLPEI
+71 IKEGGSITLPVI
-83 PELIGNANLF
+83 PELIGNASLLIN
-93 IYANYWRNPD
+93 ATYWREPD
-103 KDYEGIDV
+103 KDYDDIDPA
-111 SYFEQGVPLSVS
+111 FWDKIATLNVS

-129 SSDEINGKLRMYG
+129 SSNECERSLCMYG

-148 LKITAPNDIVLRNIS
+148 LKITAPHDIVLRYVYV
-163 IYYSTYGYS
+163 YYPVNNW
-172 EGDYIR
+172 EDPIIR
-178 FSHEAGPFYDP
+178 FSREAGPFYDP
-189 FDLTLNPWNVQV
+189 FDLTLNPWDIQV
-201 DYGDSI
+201 DDGDDI
-207 YNITVYTLDGTEPNR
+207 YNITVYTLDGSMPNR
-222 YSQRY
+222 HSQRY

-238 TTVRAALILADGS
+238 TTVRAAMILADGT
-251 MRHNV
+251 MRYNI

-568 AFTGYSSYCPFIN
+568 AFTGYSSYCPFVN

-590 YIGKVAYL
+590 YIGKVAYQ

-613 VTLADNLFENWQG
+613 VTLADELFENWQG

-640 GNKAFA
+640 GSRVFA

-655 MLGLKRIGGE
+655 MPGLKRIGDE
-665 AFYGCKNL
+665 AFYQCKNL
-673 KKLTIPETVEYIGGR
+673 KKVTIPETVEYIGGG

-708 ESFMEPNAPLEKIV
+708 ERLMESNIPLEKIV
-722 IGGKVRRL
+722 IGDKVRRL
-730 PNVIFSGREFTEV
+730 PRGIFSGREFTEV
-743 ALPSCLERIDDY
+743 ALPACLERIDES
-755 AFSGCENLTTI
+755 AFRGCENLTTI
-766 NLSDSIRYIGDNA
+766 NLSDSIRYIGYD
-779 FSGCKNLTSINL
+779 
-791 SDCIRYIGN
+791 
-800 NVFSECKN
+800 
-808 LTTINLSDSIR
+808 
-819 YIGEGAFYGC
+819 AFYGC

-834 IHWPLRLTTIGNYAF
+834 IHWPLRLTTIGSRAF

-864 SVGINAFH
+864 SVGDGAFSD
-872 NCPFAKTVYIPSTAN
+872 CPAKTVYIPSTAN
-887 VEDNCSYYFEQE
+887 VEDNFTYSFLKK
-899 EGVNCVITCM
+899 EGGDCVITCM

-914 PDAKL
+914 PQAEC
-919 WNKGVA
+919 WNVGVA

-947 VMAVNQVGVMDKD
+947 VMAVNQVGAMDKD
-960 SKTSFAAGI
+960 SKTSFAASI

-1004 TMTTAEVAGI
+1004 TMTAAEVAGI

-1066 VKSDRGTIEVAY
+1066 VKTDKGTIEVAY

-1091 EQEVADDAETA
+1091 EQEMADDAEAA

-1111 PLSRAAALSASASEN
+1111 PLSQAAALSASASEN

-1146 DGNSPI
+1146 DSNSPI

-1177 DGSNYKLVI
+1177 NGSNYKLVI

>member
-207 YNITVYTLDGTEPNR
+207 YNITVYTLDGTVPNR

-227 HKGDKIHIAST
+227 HKDDKIHIAST

-251 MRHNV
+251 MCYHV
-256 PMTYTLTKRYDINEL
+256 PKTYTLTKRYDINEQ

-336 DETVYRTYSP
+336 DGTVYRTYSP

-389 FIKNENLVVVKL
+389 FFKNESLVTVKL
-401 PENMTEV
+401 PESITEV

-419 RGVKIPEGVSRINK
+419 RGVKLPEGVSRINK

-468 NLPNSLLHVGQ
+468 NLPSSLLHVGQ

-484 VPLQALK
+484 VPLKALK

-512 MATPCDSILGGTFS
+512 MATPCDSIREGTFS
-526 DCPNL
+526 NCPNL

-536 GEGLKYIGDK
+536 GEGLKYIGYN
-546 AFANSPV
+546 AFSNSPV
-553 KEANLPSTLRDISST
+553 KEANLPSTLRDISSN
-568 AFTGYSSYCPFIN
+568 AFRGSSYCPFIN

-598 CVDRDLEEYTIKDGT
+598 CVDKNQEEYTIKDGT
-613 VTLADNLFENWQG
+613 VTLADNLFENWLG

-640 GNKAFA
+640 GNRAFA
-646 GTQIKTLPE
+646 YTQIKALPE
-655 MLGLKRIGGE
+655 MPGLKRIGGE

-673 KKLTIPETVEYIGGR
+673 KKLTIPETVEYIGGG

-708 ESFMEPNAPLEKIV
+708 ERLMESNIPLEKIV
-722 IGGKVRRL
+722 IGDKVRRL
-730 PNVIFSGREFTEV
+730 PRGIFYGREFTEV
-743 ALPSCLERIDDY
+743 ALPACLERIDEF
-755 AFSGCENLTTI
+755 AFYGCKNLTTI
-766 NLSDSIRYIGDNA
+766 NLSDSIRYIGDN
-779 FSGCKNLTSINL
+779 
-791 SDCIRYIGN
+791 
-800 NVFSECKN
+800 
-808 LTTINLSDSIR
+808 
-819 YIGEGAFYGC
+819 AFYGC

-834 IHWPLRLTTIGNYAF
+834 IHWPLRLTTIGSKAF

-864 SVGINAFH
+864 SVGDGAFYV
-872 NCPFAKTVYIPSTAN
+872 CPFAKTVYIPSTAN
-887 VEDNCSYYFEQE
+887 VEGDIIYYFELK

-914 PDAKL
+914 PQAKYWNN

-947 VMAVNQVGVMDKD
+947 IMAVNQVSVMDED

-1004 TMTTAEVAGI
+1004 TMTAAEVAGI

-1066 VKSDRGTIEVAY
+1066 VKTDKGTIEVAY
-1078 RVDKETCVYIYGA
+1078 RVGKETCVYIYGA
-1091 EQEVADDAETA
+1091 EQEMADDAETA
-1102 KAHQVAACR
+1102 KAHQVVACR

-1146 DGNSPI
+1146 DSNSPI

-1177 DGSNYKLVI
+1177 NGSNYKLVI

>member
-71 IKEGGSITLPEI
+71 IKEGGSITLPVI
-83 PELIGNANLF
+83 PELIGNACLSITAF
-93 IYANYWRNPD
+93 HWHNPD
-103 KDYEGIDV
+103 KEYDDDDP
-111 SYFEQGVPLSVS
+111 SYWDPSYWDFPAKVNIS

-178 FSHEAGPFYDP
+178 FSHEAGPFFDP

-251 MRHNV
+251 MCYHV
-256 PMTYTLTKRYDINEL
+256 PKTYTLTKRYDINEL

-296 VNGLVLTGTMNGED
+296 VSGLVLTGTMNGED

-321 GSLAYLDLEKVKFEY
+321 GSLTYLDLEKVKFEY
-336 DETVYRTYSP
+336 DETLYRSYSP
-346 SKGFHEEQKIYN
+346 PKGFQQDAYTYN

-365 RTEQVPAGFGYK
+365 RTVQVPAGFGFK
-377 RYDCYRNNLAWA
+377 RYDCYRNNLARA
-389 FIKNENLVVVKL
+389 FFRNGSLVTVKL
-401 PENMTEV
+401 PESMTEL
-408 GEDIFGDCKNL
+408 GENIFDDCKAL
-419 RGVKIPEGVSRINK
+419 RGVKLPEGVAHI
-433 EAFYGCSILETINFP
+433 EGAAFQGCNILEKLNFP

-459 SLCSKMELD
+459 RSCLSLELD
-468 NLPNSLLHVGQ
+468 NLPNSLLYVGRE
-479 SAFCY
+479 AFCD
-484 VPLQALK
+484 VPLKALK

-536 GEGLKYIGDK
+536 GEGLKYIGYS

-553 KEANLPSTLRDISST
+553 KEANLPSTLRDISSY
-568 AFTGYSSYCPFIN
+568 AFLGYSSYCPFIN

-590 YIGKVAYL
+590 YIGKVAYQ

-613 VTLADNLFENWQG
+613 VTLADELFESSQG
-626 NATTFHIPASVEQI
+626 NAFHIPASVEQI
-640 GNKAFA
+640 GNRAFA
-646 GTQIKTLPE
+646 YTQIKALPE

-730 PNVIFSGREFTEV
+730 PNGIFSGREFTEV
-743 ALPSCLERIDDY
+743 TLPACLERIDES
-755 AFSGCENLTTI
+755 AFYGCKNLTTI
-766 NLSDSIRYIGDNA
+766 NLSDSIRYIGDN
-779 FSGCKNLTSINL
+779 
-791 SDCIRYIGN
+791 
-800 NVFSECKN
+800 
-808 LTTINLSDSIR
+808 
-819 YIGEGAFYGC
+819 AFYGC

-834 IHWPLRLTTIGNYAF
+834 IHWPLRLTTIGSKAF

-864 SVGINAFH
+864 SVGDGAFYI
-872 NCPFAKTVYIPSTAN
+872 CPFAKTVYIPSTAN
-887 VEDNCSYYFEQE
+887 VEGDIIYYFELK

-914 PDAKL
+914 PQAKYWNN

-947 VMAVNQVGVMDKD
+947 IMAVNQVGAMDKD

-1004 TMTTAEVAGI
+1004 TMTAAEVAGI

-1078 RVDKETCVYIYGA
+1078 RVDKETCVYIYVA
-1091 EQEVADDAETA
+1091 EQEVADDTETA

-1146 DGNSPI
+1146 DSNSPI

>member
-71 IKEGGSITLPEI
+71 IKEGGSITLPVI
-83 PELIGNANLF
+83 PELIGNASLLIN
-93 IYANYWRNPD
+93 ATYWREPD
-103 KDYEGIDV
+103 KDYDDIDPA
-111 SYFEQGVPLSVS
+111 FWDKIATLNVS

-129 SSDEINGKLRMYG
+129 SSNECERSLCMYG

-148 LKITAPNDIVLRNIS
+148 LKITAPHDIVLRYVYV
-163 IYYSTYGYS
+163 YYPVNNW
-172 EGDYIR
+172 EDPIIR
-178 FSHEAGPFYDP
+178 FSREAGPFYDP
-189 FDLTLNPWNVQV
+189 FDLTLNPWDIQV
-201 DYGDSI
+201 DDGDDI
-207 YNITVYTLDGTEPNR
+207 YNITVYTLDGSMPNR
-222 YSQRY
+222 HSQRY

-238 TTVRAALILADGS
+238 TTVRAAMILADGT
-251 MRHNV
+251 MRYNI

-321 GSLAYLDLEKVKFEY
+321 GSLAYLDLEKVKLEY

-568 AFTGYSSYCPFIN
+568 AFTGYSSYCPFVN

-590 YIGKVAYL
+590 YIGKVAYQ

-640 GNKAFA
+640 GSRVFA

-655 MLGLKRIGGE
+655 MPGLKRIGDE
-665 AFYGCKNL
+665 AFYQCKNL
-673 KKLTIPETVEYIGGR
+673 KKVTIPETVEYIGGG

-708 ESFMEPNAPLEKIV
+708 ERLMESNIPLEKIV
-722 IGGKVRRL
+722 IGDKVRRL
-730 PNVIFSGREFTEV
+730 PRGIFSGREFTEV
-743 ALPSCLERIDDY
+743 ALPACLERIDES
-755 AFSGCENLTTI
+755 AFRGCENLTTI
-766 NLSDSIRYIGDNA
+766 NLSDSIRYIGYD
-779 FSGCKNLTSINL
+779 
-791 SDCIRYIGN
+791 
-800 NVFSECKN
+800 
-808 LTTINLSDSIR
+808 
-819 YIGEGAFYGC
+819 AFYGC

-834 IHWPLRLTTIGNYAF
+834 IHWPLRLTTIGSRAF

-864 SVGINAFH
+864 SVGDGAFYI
-872 NCPFAKTVYIPSTAN
+872 CPFAKTVYIPSTAN
-887 VEDNCSYYFEQE
+887 VEGDINYYFELE

-914 PDAKL
+914 PQAKY

-947 VMAVNQVGVMDKD
+947 VMAVNQVGAMDKD

-1004 TMTTAEVAGI
+1004 TMTAAEVAGI

-1066 VKSDRGTIEVAY
+1066 VKTDKGTIEVAY

-1091 EQEVADDAETA
+1091 EQEMADDAEAA

-1177 DGSNYKLVI
+1177 NGSNYKLVI

>member
-71 IKEGGSITLPEI
+71 IKEGGSITLPVI
-83 PELIGNANLF
+83 PELIGNACLSITAF
-93 IYANYWRNPD
+93 HWHNPD
-103 KDYEGIDV
+103 KEYDDDDP
-111 SYFEQGVPLSVS
+111 SYWDPSYWDFPAKVNIS

-178 FSHEAGPFYDP
+178 FSHEAGPFFDP

-251 MRHNV
+251 MCYHV
-256 PMTYTLTKRYDINEL
+256 PKTYTLTKRYDINEL

-296 VNGLVLTGTMNGED
+296 VSGLVLTGTMNGED

-321 GSLAYLDLEKVKFEY
+321 GSLTYLDLEKVKFEY
-336 DETVYRTYSP
+336 DETLYRSYSP
-346 SKGFHEEQKIYN
+346 PKGFQQDAYTYN

-365 RTEQVPAGFGYK
+365 RTVQVPAGFGFK
-377 RYDCYRNNLAWA
+377 RYDCYRNNLARA
-389 FIKNENLVVVKL
+389 FFRNGSLVTVKL
-401 PENMTEV
+401 PESMTEL
-408 GEDIFGDCKNL
+408 GENIFDDCKAL
-419 RGVKIPEGVSRINK
+419 RGVKLPEGVTHI
-433 EAFYGCSILETINFP
+433 EGAAFQGCNILEKLNFP

-459 SLCSKMELD
+459 RSCLSLELD
-468 NLPNSLLHVGQ
+468 NLPNSLLYVGRE
-479 SAFCY
+479 AFCD
-484 VPLQALK
+484 VPLKALK

-536 GEGLKYIGDK
+536 GEGLKYIGYS

-553 KEANLPSTLRDISST
+553 KEANLPSTLRDISSY
-568 AFTGYSSYCPFIN
+568 AFLGYSSYCPFIN

-590 YIGKVAYL
+590 YIGKVAYQ

-613 VTLADNLFENWQG
+613 VTLADELFESSQG
-626 NATTFHIPASVEQI
+626 NAFHIPASVEQI
-640 GNKAFA
+640 GNRAFA
-646 GTQIKTLPE
+646 YTQIKALPE
-655 MLGLKRIGGE
+655 MPGLKRIGGE

-673 KKLTIPETVEYIGGR
+673 KKLTIPETVEYIGGG

-730 PNVIFSGREFTEV
+730 PNGIFSGREFTEV
-743 ALPSCLERIDDY
+743 TLPACLERIDES
-755 AFSGCENLTTI
+755 AFYGCKNLTTI
-766 NLSDSIRYIGDNA
+766 NLSDSIRYIGDN
-779 FSGCKNLTSINL
+779 
-791 SDCIRYIGN
+791 
-800 NVFSECKN
+800 
-808 LTTINLSDSIR
+808 
-819 YIGEGAFYGC
+819 AFYGC

-834 IHWPLRLTTIGNYAF
+834 IHWPLRLTTIGSKAF

-864 SVGINAFH
+864 SVGDGAFYI
-872 NCPFAKTVYIPSTAN
+872 CPFAKTVYIPSTAN
-887 VEDNCSYYFEQE
+887 VEGDIIYYFELK

-914 PDAKL
+914 PQAKYWNN

-947 VMAVNQVGVMDKD
+947 IMAVNQVGAMDKD

-1004 TMTTAEVAGI
+1004 TMTAAEVAGI

-1041 MVIDCKT
+1041 MVIDGKT

-1091 EQEVADDAETA
+1091 EQEVADDAEAA

-1146 DGNSPI
+1146 DSNSPI

-1158 DGVKIEQPNAPGIY
+1158 DGLKIEQPNAPGIY

>member
-14 CIGIQPALSQGS
+14 CIGIQPALAEGRDLLFK
-26 EAVFEENF
+26 ETF

-45 KLDPSQLNHPSGWT
+45 KLNPSQLDNPSGWT

-71 IKEGGSITLPEI
+71 IKEGGSITLPVI
-83 PELIGNANLF
+83 PELIGNASLLIN
-93 IYANYWRNPD
+93 ATYWREPD
-103 KDYEGIDV
+103 KDYDDIDPA
-111 SYFEQGVPLSVS
+111 FWDKIATLNVS

-129 SSDEINGKLRMYG
+129 SSNECERSLCMYG

-148 LKITAPNDIVLRNIS
+148 LKITAPHDIVLRYVYV
-163 IYYSTYGYS
+163 YYPVNNW
-172 EGDYIR
+172 EDPIIR
-178 FSHEAGPFYDP
+178 FSREAGPFYDP
-189 FDLTLNPWNVQV
+189 FDLTLNPWDIQV
-201 DYGDSI
+201 DDGDDI
-207 YNITVYTLDGTEPNR
+207 YNITVYTLDGSMPNR
-222 YSQRY
+222 HSQRY

-238 TTVRAALILADGS
+238 TTVRAAMILADGT
-251 MRHNV
+251 MRYNI

-419 RGVKIPEGVSRINK
+419 RGVKIPEGMSRINK

-568 AFTGYSSYCPFIN
+568 AFTGYSSYCPFVN

-590 YIGKVAYL
+590 YIGKVAYQ

-613 VTLADNLFENWQG
+613 VTLADELFESSQG
-626 NATTFHIPASVEQI
+626 NAFHIPASVEQI
-640 GNKAFA
+640 GSRVFA

-655 MLGLKRIGGE
+655 MPGLKRIGDE
-665 AFYGCKNL
+665 AFYQCKNL
-673 KKLTIPETVEYIGGR
+673 KKVTIPETVEYIGGG

-708 ESFMEPNAPLEKIV
+708 ERLMESNIPLEKIV
-722 IGGKVRRL
+722 IGDKVRRL
-730 PNVIFSGREFTEV
+730 PRGIFSGREFTEV
-743 ALPSCLERIDDY
+743 TLPACLERIDEF
-755 AFSGCENLTTI
+755 AFYGCKNLTTI
-766 NLSDSIRYIGDNA
+766 NLSDSIRYIGDN
-779 FSGCKNLTSINL
+779 
-791 SDCIRYIGN
+791 
-800 NVFSECKN
+800 
-808 LTTINLSDSIR
+808 
-819 YIGEGAFYGC
+819 AFYGC

-834 IHWPLRLTTIGNYAF
+834 IHWPLRLTTIGSRAF

-864 SVGINAFH
+864 SVGDGAFYI
-872 NCPFAKTVYIPSTAN
+872 CPFAKTVYIPSTAN
-887 VEDNCSYYFEQE
+887 VEDDINYYFELE
-899 EGVNCVITCM
+899 EGGNCVITCM

-914 PDAKL
+914 PQARH
-919 WNKGVA
+919 WNVGVA

-947 VMAVNQVGVMDKD
+947 IMAVNQVGAMDKD

-1004 TMTTAEVAGI
+1004 TMTAAEVAGI

-1091 EQEVADDAETA
+1091 EQEMADDAEAA

-1146 DGNSPI
+1146 DSNSPI

>member
-14 CIGIQPALSQGS
+14 CIGIQPAL
-26 EAVFEENF
+26 AEERDLLFKETF

-45 KLDPSQLNHPSGWT
+45 KLNPSQLDNPSGWT

-71 IKEGGSITLPEI
+71 IKEGGSITLPVI
-83 PELIGNANLF
+83 PELIGNASLLIN
-93 IYANYWRNPD
+93 ATYWREPD
-103 KDYEGIDV
+103 KDYDDIDPA
-111 SYFEQGVPLSVS
+111 FWDKIATLNVS

-129 SSDEINGKLRMYG
+129 SSNECERSLCMYG

-148 LKITAPNDIVLRNIS
+148 LKITAPHDIVLRYVYV
-163 IYYSTYGYS
+163 YYPVNNW
-172 EGDYIR
+172 EDPIIR
-178 FSHEAGPFYDP
+178 FSREAGSFYDP
-189 FDLTLNPWNVQV
+189 FDLTLNPWDIQV
-201 DYGDSI
+201 DDGDDI
-207 YNITVYTLDGTEPNR
+207 YNITVYTLDGSMPNR
-222 YSQRY
+222 HSQRY

-238 TTVRAALILADGS
+238 TTVRAAMILADGT
-251 MRHNV
+251 MRYNI

-568 AFTGYSSYCPFIN
+568 AFTGYSSYCPFVN

-590 YIGKVAYL
+590 YIGKVAYQ

-613 VTLADNLFENWQG
+613 VTLADELFESSQG
-626 NATTFHIPASVEQI
+626 NAFHIPASVEQI
-640 GNKAFA
+640 GSRVFA

-655 MLGLKRIGGE
+655 MPGLKRIGDE
-665 AFYGCKNL
+665 AFYQCKNL
-673 KKLTIPETVEYIGGR
+673 KKVTIPETVEYIGGG

-708 ESFMEPNAPLEKIV
+708 ERLMESNIPLEKIV
-722 IGGKVRRL
+722 IGDKVRRL
-730 PNVIFSGREFTEV
+730 PRGIFSGREFTEV
-743 ALPSCLERIDDY
+743 TLPACLERIDEF
-755 AFSGCENLTTI
+755 AFYGCKNLTTI
-766 NLSDSIRYIGDNA
+766 NLSDSIRYIGDN
-779 FSGCKNLTSINL
+779 
-791 SDCIRYIGN
+791 
-800 NVFSECKN
+800 
-808 LTTINLSDSIR
+808 
-819 YIGEGAFYGC
+819 AFYGC

-834 IHWPLRLTTIGNYAF
+834 IHWPLRLTTIGSRAF

-864 SVGINAFH
+864 SVGDGAFYI
-872 NCPFAKTVYIPSTAN
+872 CPFAKTVYIPSTAN
-887 VEDNCSYYFEQE
+887 VEDDINYYFELE
-899 EGVNCVITCM
+899 EGGNCVITCM

-914 PDAKL
+914 PQARH
-919 WNKGVA
+919 WNVGVA

-947 VMAVNQVGVMDKD
+947 IMAVNQVGAMDKD

-1078 RVDKETCVYIYGA
+1078 RVGKETCVYIYGA
-1091 EQEVADDAETA
+1091 EQEMADDAETA

-1146 DGNSPI
+1146 DGNLPI

>member
-1 MRRIKLILFLFLF
+1 M
-14 CIGIQPALSQGS
+14 SQGS

-71 IKEGGSITLPEI
+71 IKEGGSITLPAI

-111 SYFEQGVPLSVS
+111 SYFEQGVPLNVS

-178 FSHEAGPFYDP
+178 FSHEAGPFFDP

-207 YNITVYTLDGTEPNR
+207 YNITVYTLDGTVPNR

-227 HKGDKIHIAST
+227 HKDDKIHIAST

-251 MRHNV
+251 MCYHV
-256 PMTYTLTKRYDINEL
+256 PKTYTLTKRYDINEQ

-365 RTEQVPAGFGYK
+365 RTEQVPAGFGFK
-377 RYDCYRNNLAWA
+377 RYDCYRNNLARA
-389 FIKNENLVVVKL
+389 FFRNRSLVTVKL
-401 PENMTEV
+401 PESMTEL
-408 GEDIFGDCKNL
+408 GENIFDDCKAL
-419 RGVKIPEGVSRINK
+419 RGVKVPEGVSHIDGL
-433 EAFYGCSILETINFP
+433 AFSGCNILEKLNFP
-448 AKLTSVGDNAF
+448 ETLTSVGDNAF
-459 SLCSKMELD
+459 RSCLSLELD
-468 NLPNSLLHVGQ
+468 NLPNSLLYVGRE
-479 SAFCY
+479 AFCD
-484 VPLQALK
+484 VPLKALK
-491 LDRKVEI
+491 LDRKVEM
-498 GAGAFSNTPITEIE
+498 GAYAFSNTPITEIE
-512 MATPCDSILGGTFS
+512 MATPCDSIREGTFS

-536 GEGLKYIGDK
+536 GEGLKYIGYG
-546 AFANSPV
+546 AFSNSPV
-553 KEANLPSTLRDISST
+553 KEANLPSTLRDISSY
-568 AFTGYSSYCPFIN
+568 AFLGYSSYCPFIN

-598 CVDRDLEEYTIKDGT
+598 CVDRDLEEYTIKEGT
-613 VTLADNLFENWQG
+613 VTLADNLFESWQG
-626 NATTFHIPASVEQI
+626 TTFHIPASVEQI

-646 GTQIKTLPE
+646 GTPIKTLPE
-655 MLGLKRIGGE
+655 MPGLKRIGDE

-673 KKLTIPETVEYIGGR
+673 KKLTIPETVEYIGGG

-708 ESFMEPNAPLEKIV
+708 GSFMESNASLEKIV
-722 IGGKVRRL
+722 IGDKVRRL
-730 PNVIFSGREFTEV
+730 PRGIFSGKEFTEV

-779 FSGCKNLTSINL
+779 F
-791 SDCIRYIGN
+791 
-800 NVFSECKN
+800 
-808 LTTINLSDSIR
+808 
-819 YIGEGAFYGC
+819 YGC

-834 IHWPLRLTTIGNYAF
+834 IHWSLRLTTIGERAF
-849 RQTALETISLPEGVT
+849 GATALETISLPEGVT
-864 SVGINAFH
+864 SVGSQAFYYSRL
-872 NCPFAKTVYIPSTAN
+872 AKTVYIPSTAN
-887 VEDNCSYYFEQE
+887 VDETERTYDLQLKDGN
-899 EGVNCVITCM
+899 NCVITCM

-947 VMAVNQVGVMDKD
+947 VMAVNQVGAMDKD

-1004 TMTTAEVAGI
+1004 TMTAAEVAGI

-1066 VKSDRGTIEVAY
+1066 VKTDKGTIEVAY
-1078 RVDKETCVYIYGA
+1078 RVGKETCVYIYGA
-1091 EQEVADDAETA
+1091 EQEMADDAEAA

-1146 DGNSPI
+1146 DSNSPI

-1177 DGSNYKLVI
+1177 NGSNYKLVI

>member
-71 IKEGGSITLPEI
+71 IKEGGSITLPVI
-83 PELIGNANLF
+83 PELIGNASLLIN
-93 IYANYWRNPD
+93 ATYWREPD
-103 KDYEGIDV
+103 KDYDDIDPA
-111 SYFEQGVPLSVS
+111 FWDKIATLNVS

-129 SSDEINGKLRMYG
+129 SSNECERSLCMYG

-148 LKITAPNDIVLRNIS
+148 LKITAPHDIVLRYVYV
-163 IYYSTYGYS
+163 YYPVNNW
-172 EGDYIR
+172 EDPIIR
-178 FSHEAGPFYDP
+178 FSREAGPFYDP
-189 FDLTLNPWNVQV
+189 FDLTLNPWDIQV
-201 DYGDSI
+201 DDGDDI
-207 YNITVYTLDGTEPNR
+207 YNITVYTLDGSMPNR
-222 YSQRY
+222 HSQRY

-238 TTVRAALILADGS
+238 TTVRAAMILADGT
-251 MRHNV
+251 MRYNI

-568 AFTGYSSYCPFIN
+568 AFTGYSSYCPFVN

-590 YIGKVAYL
+590 YIGKVAYQ

-640 GNKAFA
+640 GSRVFA

-655 MLGLKRIGGE
+655 MPGLKRIGDE
-665 AFYGCKNL
+665 AFYQCKNL
-673 KKLTIPETVEYIGGR
+673 KKVTIPETVEYIGGG

-708 ESFMEPNAPLEKIV
+708 ERLMESNIPLEKIV
-722 IGGKVRRL
+722 IGDKVRRL
-730 PNVIFSGREFTEV
+730 PRGIFSGREFTEV
-743 ALPSCLERIDDY
+743 ALPACLERIDES
-755 AFSGCENLTTI
+755 AFRGCENLTTI
-766 NLSDSIRYIGDNA
+766 NLSDSIRYIGYD
-779 FSGCKNLTSINL
+779 
-791 SDCIRYIGN
+791 
-800 NVFSECKN
+800 
-808 LTTINLSDSIR
+808 
-819 YIGEGAFYGC
+819 AFYGC

-834 IHWPLRLTTIGNYAF
+834 IHWPLRLTTIGSRAF

-864 SVGINAFH
+864 SVGDGAFYI
-872 NCPFAKTVYIPSTAN
+872 CPFAKTVYIPSTAN
-887 VEDNCSYYFEQE
+887 VEGDINYYFELE

-914 PDAKL
+914 PQAKY

-947 VMAVNQVGVMDKD
+947 VMAVNQVGAMDKD

-1004 TMTTAEVAGI
+1004 TMTAAEVAGI

-1066 VKSDRGTIEVAY
+1066 VKTDKGTIEVAY
-1078 RVDKETCVYIYGA
+1078 RVGKETCVYIYGA
-1091 EQEVADDAETA
+1091 EQEMADDAETA

-1146 DGNSPI
+1146 DSNSPI

-1177 DGSNYKLVI
+1177 NGSNYKLVI

>member
-207 YNITVYTLDGTEPNR
+207 YNITVYTLDGTVPNR

-227 HKGDKIHIAST
+227 HKDDKIHIAST

-251 MRHNV
+251 MCYHV
-256 PMTYTLTKRYDINEL
+256 PKTYTLTKRYDINEQ

-321 GSLAYLDLEKVKFEY
+321 GSLAYLDLEKVKLEY
-336 DETVYRTYSP
+336 DGTVYRTYSP

-377 RYDCYRNNLAWA
+377 RYDCYRNNLARA
-389 FIKNENLVVVKL
+389 FFKNGSLVTVKL
-401 PENMTEV
+401 PESMTEL
-408 GEDIFGDCKNL
+408 GENIFDDCKAL
-419 RGVKIPEGVSRINK
+419 RGVKLPEGVAHI
-433 EAFYGCSILETINFP
+433 EGAAFQGCNILEKLNFP

-459 SLCSKMELD
+459 RSCLSLELD
-468 NLPNSLLHVGQ
+468 NLPNSLLYVGRE
-479 SAFCY
+479 AFCD
-484 VPLQALK
+484 VPLKALK
-491 LDRKVEI
+491 LDRKVEM

-512 MATPCDSILGGTFS
+512 MTTPCDSIWEGTFR

-536 GEGLKYIGDK
+536 GEGLKYIGYS
-546 AFANSPV
+546 AFSNSPV
-553 KEANLPSTLRDISST
+553 KEANLPSTLRDISSN
-568 AFTGYSSYCPFIN
+568 AFLGYSSYCPFIN

-590 YIGKVAYL
+590 YIGKVAYQ

-673 KKLTIPETVEYIGGR
+673 KKLTIPETVEYIGGG

-722 IGGKVRRL
+722 IGDKVRRL
-730 PNVIFSGREFTEV
+730 PRGIFSGKEFSEV
-743 ALPSCLERIDDY
+743 TLPACLERIDES
-755 AFSGCENLTTI
+755 AFYGCKNLTTI
-766 NLSDSIRYIGDNA
+766 NLSDSIRYIGDN
-779 FSGCKNLTSINL
+779 
-791 SDCIRYIGN
+791 
-800 NVFSECKN
+800 
-808 LTTINLSDSIR
+808 
-819 YIGEGAFYGC
+819 AFYGC

-834 IHWPLRLTTIGNYAF
+834 IHWPLRLTTIGSKAF

-864 SVGINAFH
+864 SVGDGAFYV
-872 NCPFAKTVYIPSTAN
+872 CPFAKTVYIPSTAN
-887 VEDNCSYYFEQE
+887 VEGDIIYYFELK

-914 PDAKL
+914 PQAKYWNN

-947 VMAVNQVGVMDKD
+947 VMAVNQVGAMDKD

-1004 TMTTAEVAGI
+1004 TMTAAEVAGI

-1031 IVKVNAGDGT
+1031 IVKVNTGDGT

-1091 EQEVADDAETA
+1091 EQEVADDTEAA

>member
-14 CIGIQPALSQGS
+14 CIGIQPALAEGRDLL
-26 EAVFEENF
+26 FEETF
-34 ENVVGT
+34 EKVVGT

-45 KLDPSQLNHPSGWT
+45 KLNPSQLDNPSGWT

-71 IKEGGSITLPEI
+71 IKEGGSITLPVI
-83 PELIGNANLF
+83 PELIGNACLSVNA
-93 IYANYWRNPD
+93 IHWHNPD
-103 KDYEGIDV
+103 KEYDDDDPFYWDFLAKV
-111 SYFEQGVPLSVS
+111 NVS

-129 SSDEINGKLRMYG
+129 SSDECGEERIKMYG

-148 LKITAPNDIVLRNIS
+148 LKITAPNDIVLRS
-163 IYYSTYGYS
+163 VSVYYPFGSSG
-172 EGDYIR
+172 GHYIR
-178 FSHEAGPFYDP
+178 FSHEAGPFYEP
-189 FDLTLNPWNVQV
+189 FDLTLNPWNIQV
-201 DYGDSI
+201 DDGDSI
-207 YNITVYTLDGTEPNR
+207 YNITVYTLDGSMPNHH
-222 YSQRY
+222 SQRY
-227 HKGDKIHIAST
+227 HKDDKIHIAST
-238 TTVRAALILADGS
+238 TTVRAAMILADGS
-251 MRHNV
+251 MRYND
-256 PMTYTLTKRYDINEL
+256 PMTYTLTKRYDINEQ

-336 DETVYRTYSP
+336 DGTVYRTYSP

-377 RYDCYRNNLAWA
+377 RYDCYRNNLARA
-389 FIKNENLVVVKL
+389 FFKNGSLVTVKL
-401 PENMTEV
+401 PESMTEV
-408 GEDIFGDCKNL
+408 GEDIFADCKTL
-419 RGVKIPEGVSRINK
+419 RGVKLPEGVAHI
-433 EAFYGCSILETINFP
+433 EGAAFQGCNILEKLNFP

-459 SLCSKMELD
+459 RSCLSLELD
-468 NLPNSLLHVGQ
+468 NLPNSLLYVGRE
-479 SAFCY
+479 AFCD
-484 VPLQALK
+484 VPLKALK
-491 LDRKVEI
+491 LDRKVEM

-512 MATPCDSILGGTFS
+512 MATPCDSILGETFS
-526 DCPNL
+526 NCPNL

-536 GEGLKYIGDK
+536 GEGLKYIGYN
-546 AFANSPV
+546 AFSNSPI
-553 KEANLPSTLRDISST
+553 KEANLPSTLRDISSY
-568 AFTGYSSYCPFIN
+568 AFLGYSSYCPFIN

-590 YIGKVAYL
+590 YIGKVAYQ

-613 VTLADNLFENWQG
+613 VTLADELFESSQG
-626 NATTFHIPASVEQI
+626 NAFHIPASVEQI
-640 GNKAFA
+640 GNRAFA
-646 GTQIKTLPE
+646 YTQIKALPE

-673 KKLTIPETVEYIGGR
+673 KKLTIPETVEYIGGG

-730 PNVIFSGREFTEV
+730 PNGIFSGREFTEV
-743 ALPSCLERIDDY
+743 TLPACLERIDEF
-755 AFSGCENLTTI
+755 AFYGCKNLTTI
-766 NLSDSIRYIGDNA
+766 NLSDSIRYIGDN
-779 FSGCKNLTSINL
+779 
-791 SDCIRYIGN
+791 
-800 NVFSECKN
+800 
-808 LTTINLSDSIR
+808 
-819 YIGEGAFYGC
+819 AFYGC

-834 IHWPLRLTTIGNYAF
+834 IHWPLRLTTIGSRAF

-864 SVGINAFH
+864 SVGDGAFYI
-872 NCPFAKTVYIPSTAN
+872 CPFAKTVYIPSTAN
-887 VEDNCSYYFEQE
+887 VEDDINYYFELE
-899 EGVNCVITCM
+899 EGGNCVITCM

-914 PDAKL
+914 PQARH
-919 WNKGVA
+919 WNVGVA

-947 VMAVNQVGVMDKD
+947 IMAVNQVGAMDKD

-1004 TMTTAEVAGI
+1004 TMTAAEVAGI

-1041 MVIDCKT
+1041 MVIDGKT
-1048 VGKNTLNV
+1048 MGNNTLNV

-1066 VKSDRGTIEVAY
+1066 VKTDKGTIEVAY
-1078 RVDKETCVYIYGA
+1078 RVGKETCVYIYGA
-1091 EQEVADDAETA
+1091 EQEMADDAEAA

-1146 DGNSPI
+1146 DSNSPI

-1177 DGSNYKLVI
+1177 NGSNYKLVI

>member
-1 MRRIKLILFLFLF
+1 M
-14 CIGIQPALSQGS
+14 SQGS

-207 YNITVYTLDGTEPNR
+207 YNITVYTLDGTVPNR

-227 HKGDKIHIAST
+227 HKDDKIHIAST

-251 MRHNV
+251 MCYHV
-256 PMTYTLTKRYDINEL
+256 PKTYTLTKRYDINEQ

-336 DETVYRTYSP
+336 DGTVYRTYSP

-389 FIKNENLVVVKL
+389 FFKNESLVTVKL
-401 PENMTEV
+401 PESITEV

-512 MATPCDSILGGTFS
+512 MATPCDSIREGTFS
-526 DCPNL
+526 NCPNL

-536 GEGLKYIGDK
+536 GEGLKYIGYN
-546 AFANSPV
+546 AFSNSPV
-553 KEANLPSTLRDISST
+553 KEANLPSTLRDISSN
-568 AFTGYSSYCPFIN
+568 AFRGSSYCPFIN

-598 CVDRDLEEYTIKDGT
+598 CVDKNQEEYTIKDGT
-613 VTLADNLFENWQG
+613 VTLADNLFENWLG

-640 GNKAFA
+640 GNRAFA
-646 GTQIKTLPE
+646 YTQIKALPE
-655 MLGLKRIGGE
+655 MPGLKRIGGE

-673 KKLTIPETVEYIGGR
+673 KKLTIPETVEYIGGG

-722 IGGKVRRL
+722 IGDKVRRL
-730 PNVIFSGREFTEV
+730 PRGIFSGKEFSEV
-743 ALPSCLERIDDY
+743 TLPACLERIDES
-755 AFSGCENLTTI
+755 AFYGCKNLTTI
-766 NLSDSIRYIGDNA
+766 NLSDSIRYIGDN
-779 FSGCKNLTSINL
+779 
-791 SDCIRYIGN
+791 
-800 NVFSECKN
+800 
-808 LTTINLSDSIR
+808 
-819 YIGEGAFYGC
+819 AFYGC

-834 IHWPLRLTTIGNYAF
+834 IHWPLRLTTIGSKAF

-864 SVGINAFH
+864 SVGDGAFYV
-872 NCPFAKTVYIPSTAN
+872 CPFAKTVYIPSTAN
-887 VEDNCSYYFEQE
+887 VEGDIIYYFELK

-914 PDAKL
+914 PQAKYWNN

-947 VMAVNQVGVMDKD
+947 IMAVNQVSVMDED

-1004 TMTTAEVAGI
+1004 TMTAAEVAGI

-1066 VKSDRGTIEVAY
+1066 VKTDKGTIEVAY
-1078 RVDKETCVYIYGA
+1078 RVGKETCVYIYGA
-1091 EQEVADDAETA
+1091 EQEMADDAETA
-1102 KAHQVAACR
+1102 KAHQVVACR

-1146 DGNSPI
+1146 DSDSPI

-1177 DGSNYKLVI
+1177 NGSNYKLVI

>member
-71 IKEGGSITLPEI
+71 IKEGGSITLPVI
-83 PELIGNANLF
+83 PELIGNASLLIN
-93 IYANYWRNPD
+93 ATYWREPD
-103 KDYEGIDV
+103 KDYDDIDPA
-111 SYFEQGVPLSVS
+111 FWDKIATLNVS

-129 SSDEINGKLRMYG
+129 SSNECERSLCMYG

-148 LKITAPNDIVLRNIS
+148 LKITAPHDIVLRYVYV
-163 IYYSTYGYS
+163 YYPVNNW
-172 EGDYIR
+172 EDPIIR
-178 FSHEAGPFYDP
+178 FSREAGPFYDP
-189 FDLTLNPWNVQV
+189 FDLTLNPWDIQV
-201 DYGDSI
+201 DDGDDI
-207 YNITVYTLDGTEPNR
+207 YNITVYTLDGSMPNR
-222 YSQRY
+222 HSQRY

-238 TTVRAALILADGS
+238 TTVRAAMILADGT
-251 MRHNV
+251 MRYNI

-568 AFTGYSSYCPFIN
+568 AFTGYSSYCPFVN

-590 YIGKVAYL
+590 YIGKVAYQ

-640 GNKAFA
+640 GSRVFA

-655 MLGLKRIGGE
+655 MPGLKRIGDE
-665 AFYGCKNL
+665 AFYQCKNL
-673 KKLTIPETVEYIGGR
+673 KKVTIPETVEYIGGG

-708 ESFMEPNAPLEKIV
+708 ERLMESNIPLEKIV
-722 IGGKVRRL
+722 IGDKVRRL
-730 PNVIFSGREFTEV
+730 PRGIFSGREFTEV
-743 ALPSCLERIDDY
+743 ALPACLERIDES
-755 AFSGCENLTTI
+755 AFRGCENLTTI
-766 NLSDSIRYIGDNA
+766 NLSDSIRYIGYD
-779 FSGCKNLTSINL
+779 
-791 SDCIRYIGN
+791 
-800 NVFSECKN
+800 
-808 LTTINLSDSIR
+808 
-819 YIGEGAFYGC
+819 AFYGC

-834 IHWPLRLTTIGNYAF
+834 IHWPLRLTTIGSRAF

-864 SVGINAFH
+864 SVGDGAFYI
-872 NCPFAKTVYIPSTAN
+872 CPFAKTVYIPSTAN
-887 VEDNCSYYFEQE
+887 VEGDINYYFELE

-914 PDAKL
+914 PQAKY

-947 VMAVNQVGVMDKD
+947 VMAVNQVGAMDKD

-1004 TMTTAEVAGI
+1004 TMTAAEVAGI

-1066 VKSDRGTIEVAY
+1066 IKSDRGTIEVAY
-1078 RVDKETCVYIYGA
+1078 RVGKETCVYIYGA
-1091 EQEVADDAETA
+1091 EQEMADDAEAA

>member
-14 CIGIQPALSQGS
+14 CIGIQPALAEGRDLLFK
-26 EAVFEENF
+26 ETF

-45 KLDPSQLNHPSGWT
+45 KLNPSQLDNPSGWT

-71 IKEGGSITLPEI
+71 IKEGGSITLPVI
-83 PELIGNANLF
+83 PELIGNASLLIN
-93 IYANYWRNPD
+93 ATYWREPD
-103 KDYEGIDV
+103 KDYDDIDPA
-111 SYFEQGVPLSVS
+111 FWDKIATLNVS

-129 SSDEINGKLRMYG
+129 SSNECERSLCMYG

-148 LKITAPNDIVLRNIS
+148 LKITAPHDIVLRYVYV
-163 IYYSTYGYS
+163 YYPVNNW
-172 EGDYIR
+172 EDPIIR
-178 FSHEAGPFYDP
+178 FSREAGPFYDP
-189 FDLTLNPWNVQV
+189 FDLTLNPWDIQV
-201 DYGDSI
+201 DDGDDI
-207 YNITVYTLDGTEPNR
+207 YNITVYTLDGSMPNR
-222 YSQRY
+222 HSQRY

-238 TTVRAALILADGS
+238 TTVRAAMILADGT
-251 MRHNV
+251 MRYNI

-568 AFTGYSSYCPFIN
+568 AFTGYSSYCPFVN

-590 YIGKVAYL
+590 YIGKVAYQ

-613 VTLADNLFENWQG
+613 VTLADELFESSQG
-626 NATTFHIPASVEQI
+626 NAFHIPASVEQI
-640 GNKAFA
+640 GSRVFA

-655 MLGLKRIGGE
+655 MPGLKRIGDE
-665 AFYGCKNL
+665 AFYQCKNL
-673 KKLTIPETVEYIGGR
+673 KKVTIPETVEYIGGG

-708 ESFMEPNAPLEKIV
+708 ERLMESNIPLEKIV
-722 IGGKVRRL
+722 IGDKVRRL
-730 PNVIFSGREFTEV
+730 PRGIFSGREFTEV
-743 ALPSCLERIDDY
+743 TLPACLERIDEF
-755 AFSGCENLTTI
+755 AFYGCKNLTII
-766 NLSDSIRYIGDNA
+766 NLSDSIRYIGDN
-779 FSGCKNLTSINL
+779 
-791 SDCIRYIGN
+791 
-800 NVFSECKN
+800 
-808 LTTINLSDSIR
+808 
-819 YIGEGAFYGC
+819 AFYGC

-834 IHWPLRLTTIGNYAF
+834 IHWPLRLTTIGSRAF

-864 SVGINAFH
+864 SVGDGAFYV
-872 NCPFAKTVYIPSTAN
+872 CPFAKTVYIPSTAN
-887 VEDNCSYYFEQE
+887 VEGDIIYYFELK

-914 PDAKL
+914 PQAKYWNN

-947 VMAVNQVGVMDKD
+947 IMAVNQVSVMDED

-1091 EQEVADDAETA
+1091 EQEMADDAEAA

-1177 DGSNYKLVI
+1177 NGSNYKLVI

>member
-14 CIGIQPALSQGS
+14 CIGIQPALAEGRDLL
-26 EAVFEENF
+26 FEETF
-34 ENVVGT
+34 EKVVGT

-45 KLDPSQLNHPSGWT
+45 KLNPSQLDNPSGWT

-71 IKEGGSITLPEI
+71 IKEGGSITLPVI
-83 PELIGNANLF
+83 PELIGNACLSVNA
-93 IYANYWRNPD
+93 IHWHNPD
-103 KDYEGIDV
+103 KEYDDDDPFYWDFLAKV
-111 SYFEQGVPLSVS
+111 NVS

-129 SSDEINGKLRMYG
+129 SSDECGEERIKMYG

-148 LKITAPNDIVLRNIS
+148 LKITAPNDIVLRS
-163 IYYSTYGYS
+163 VSVYYPFGSSG
-172 EGDYIR
+172 GHYIR
-178 FSHEAGPFYDP
+178 FSHEAGPFYEP
-189 FDLTLNPWNVQV
+189 FDLTLNPWNIQV
-201 DYGDSI
+201 DDGDDI
-207 YNITVYTLDGTEPNR
+207 YNITVYTLDGSMPNR
-222 YSQRY
+222 HSQRY

-238 TTVRAALILADGS
+238 TTVRAAMILADGT
-251 MRHNV
+251 MRYNI

-568 AFTGYSSYCPFIN
+568 AFTGYSSYCPFVN

-590 YIGKVAYL
+590 YIGKVAYQ

-613 VTLADNLFENWQG
+613 VTLADELFESSQG
-626 NATTFHIPASVEQI
+626 NAFHIPASVEQI
-640 GNKAFA
+640 GSRVFA

-655 MLGLKRIGGE
+655 MPGLKRIGDE
-665 AFYGCKNL
+665 AFYQCKNL
-673 KKLTIPETVEYIGGR
+673 KKVTIPETVEYIGGG

-708 ESFMEPNAPLEKIV
+708 ERLMESNIPLEKIV
-722 IGGKVRRL
+722 IGDKVRRL
-730 PNVIFSGREFTEV
+730 PRGIFSGREFTEV
-743 ALPSCLERIDDY
+743 TLPACLERIDEF
-755 AFSGCENLTTI
+755 AFYGCKNLTTI
-766 NLSDSIRYIGDNA
+766 NLSDSIRYIGDN
-779 FSGCKNLTSINL
+779 
-791 SDCIRYIGN
+791 
-800 NVFSECKN
+800 
-808 LTTINLSDSIR
+808 
-819 YIGEGAFYGC
+819 AFYGC

-834 IHWPLRLTTIGNYAF
+834 IHWPLRLTTIGSRAF

-864 SVGINAFH
+864 SVGDGAFSD
-872 NCPFAKTVYIPSTAN
+872 CPAKTVYIPSTAN
-887 VEDNCSYYFEQE
+887 VEDNFTYSFLKK
-899 EGVNCVITCM
+899 EGGDCVITCM

-914 PDAKL
+914 PQAEC
-919 WNKGVA
+919 WNVGVA

-1004 TMTTAEVAGI
+1004 TMTAAEVAGI

-1031 IVKVNAGDGT
+1031 IVKVNTGDGT

-1091 EQEVADDAETA
+1091 EQEMADDAEAA

-1146 DGNSPI
+1146 DSNSPI

-1177 DGSNYKLVI
+1177 NGSNYKLVI

>member
-45 KLDPSQLNHPSGWT
+45 KLEPSQLNHPSGWT

-207 YNITVYTLDGTEPNR
+207 YNITVYTLDGTVPNR

-227 HKGDKIHIAST
+227 HKDDKIHIAST
-238 TTVRAALILADGS
+238 ITVRAALILADGS
-251 MRHNV
+251 MCYHV
-256 PMTYTLTKRYDINEL
+256 PKTYTLTKRYDINEQ

-321 GSLAYLDLEKVKFEY
+321 GSLAYLDLEKVKLEY
-336 DETVYRTYSP
+336 DGTVYRTYSP

-377 RYDCYRNNLAWA
+377 RYDCYRNNLARA
-389 FIKNENLVVVKL
+389 FFKNGSLVTVKL
-401 PENMTEV
+401 PENMTEL
-408 GEDIFGDCKNL
+408 GENIFDDCKAL
-419 RGVKIPEGVSRINK
+419 RGVKLPEGVAHI
-433 EAFYGCSILETINFP
+433 EGAAFQGCNILEKLNFP

-459 SLCSKMELD
+459 RSCLSLELD
-468 NLPNSLLHVGQ
+468 NLPNSLLYVGRE
-479 SAFCY
+479 AFCD
-484 VPLQALK
+484 VPLKALK
-491 LDRKVEI
+491 LDRKVEM

-512 MATPCDSILGGTFS
+512 MTTPCDSIREGTFR

-536 GEGLKYIGDK
+536 GEGLKYIGYS
-546 AFANSPV
+546 AFSNSPV
-553 KEANLPSTLRDISST
+553 KEANLPSTLRDISSY
-568 AFTGYSSYCPFIN
+568 AFLGYSSYCPFIN

-590 YIGKVAYL
+590 YIGKVAYQ

-613 VTLADNLFENWQG
+613 VTLADELFENWLG

-722 IGGKVRRL
+722 IGDKVRLL
-730 PNVIFSGREFTEV
+730 PRGLFGGKEFTEV
-743 ALPSCLERIDDY
+743 TLPACLERIDDY

-779 FSGCKNLTSINL
+779 F
-791 SDCIRYIGN
+791 
-800 NVFSECKN
+800 
-808 LTTINLSDSIR
+808 
-819 YIGEGAFYGC
+819 YGC

-834 IHWPLRLTTIGNYAF
+834 IHWSLRLTTIGERAF
-849 RQTALETISLPEGVT
+849 GATALETISLPEGVT
-864 SVGINAFH
+864 SVGSQAFYYSRL
-872 NCPFAKTVYIPSTAN
+872 AKTVYIPSTAN
-887 VEDNCSYYFEQE
+887 VDETERAYDLQLKDGN
-899 EGVNCVITCM
+899 NCVITCM

-914 PDAKL
+914 PQAKY

-947 VMAVNQVGVMDKD
+947 VMAVNQVGAMDKD

-1004 TMTTAEVAGI
+1004 TMTAAEVAGI

-1066 VKSDRGTIEVAY
+1066 VKSDKGTIEVAY
-1078 RVDKETCVYIYGA
+1078 RVGKETCVYIYGA
-1091 EQEVADDAETA
+1091 EQEMADDAEAA

-1146 DGNSPI
+1146 DSNSPI

>member
-14 CIGIQPALSQGS
+14 CIGIQPALAEGRDLL
-26 EAVFEENF
+26 FEETF
-34 ENVVGT
+34 EKVVGT

-45 KLDPSQLNHPSGWT
+45 KLNPSQLDNPSGWT

-71 IKEGGSITLPEI
+71 IKEGGSITLPVI
-83 PELIGNANLF
+83 PELIGNACLSVNA
-93 IYANYWRNPD
+93 IHWHNPD
-103 KDYEGIDV
+103 KEYDDDDPFYWDFLAKV
-111 SYFEQGVPLSVS
+111 NVS

-129 SSDEINGKLRMYG
+129 SSDECGEERIKMYG

-148 LKITAPNDIVLRNIS
+148 LKITAPNDIVLRS
-163 IYYSTYGYS
+163 VSVYYPFGSSG
-172 EGDYIR
+172 GHYIR
-178 FSHEAGPFYDP
+178 FSHEAGPFYEP
-189 FDLTLNPWNVQV
+189 FDLTLNPWNIQV
-201 DYGDSI
+201 DDGDSI
-207 YNITVYTLDGTEPNR
+207 YNITVYTLDGSMPNHH
-222 YSQRY
+222 SQRY
-227 HKGDKIHIAST
+227 HKDDKIHIAST
-238 TTVRAALILADGS
+238 TTVRAAMILADGS
-251 MRHNV
+251 MRYND
-256 PMTYTLTKRYDINEL
+256 PMTYTLTKRYDINEQ

-321 GSLAYLDLEKVKFEY
+321 GSLAYLDLEKVKLEY
-336 DETVYRTYSP
+336 DGTVYRTYSP

-389 FIKNENLVVVKL
+389 FFKNESLVTVKL
-401 PENMTEV
+401 PESITEV
-408 GEDIFGDCKNL
+408 GEDIFGDCKTL
-419 RGVKIPEGVSRINK
+419 RGVKLPEGVSRINK

-484 VPLQALK
+484 VPLKALK

-512 MATPCDSILGGTFS
+512 MATPCDSIWEGTFS
-526 DCPNL
+526 NCPNL

-536 GEGLKYIGDK
+536 GEGLKYIGYG
-546 AFANSPV
+546 AFSNSPV
-553 KEANLPSTLRDISST
+553 KEANLPSTLRDISSY
-568 AFTGYSSYCPFIN
+568 AFLGYSSYCPFIN

-598 CVDRDLEEYTIKDGT
+598 CVDRDLEEYTIKEGT
-613 VTLADNLFENWQG
+613 VTLADNLFESWQG
-626 NATTFHIPASVEQI
+626 TTFHIPASVEQI
-640 GNKAFA
+640 GNRAFA
-646 GTQIKTLPE
+646 YTQIKALPE

-673 KKLTIPETVEYIGGR
+673 KKLTIPETVEYIGGG

-730 PNVIFSGREFTEV
+730 PNGIFSGREFTEV
-743 ALPSCLERIDDY
+743 ALPSCLERIDEF
-755 AFSGCENLTTI
+755 AFYGCKNLTTI

-779 FSGCKNLTSINL
+779 F
-791 SDCIRYIGN
+791 
-800 NVFSECKN
+800 
-808 LTTINLSDSIR
+808 
-819 YIGEGAFYGC
+819 YGC

-834 IHWPLRLTTIGNYAF
+834 IHWSLRLTTIGSRAF

-864 SVGINAFH
+864 SVGDGAFYI
-872 NCPFAKTVYIPSTAN
+872 CPAKTVYIPSTAN
-887 VEDNCSYYFEQE
+887 VEDNFTYNFWQK
-899 EGVNCVITCM
+899 EGGNCVITCM

-914 PDAKL
+914 PVARHWDV
-919 WNKGVA
+919 GVA

-947 VMAVNQVGVMDKD
+947 IMAVNQVSVMDED

-1004 TMTTAEVAGI
+1004 TMTAAEVAGI

-1041 MVIDCKT
+1041 MVIDGKT
-1048 VGKNTLNV
+1048 MGNNTLNV

-1091 EQEVADDAETA
+1091 EQEMADDTEAA

-1146 DGNSPI
+1146 DSNSPI

>member
-1 MRRIKLILFLFLF
+1 M
-14 CIGIQPALSQGS
+14 SQGS

-71 IKEGGSITLPEI
+71 IKEGGSITLPVI
-83 PELIGNANLF
+83 PELIGNACLSVNA
-93 IYANYWRNPD
+93 IHWHNPD
-103 KDYEGIDV
+103 KEYDDDDPFYWDFLAKV
-111 SYFEQGVPLSVS
+111 NVS

-129 SSDEINGKLRMYG
+129 SSDECGEERIKMYG

-189 FDLTLNPWNVQV
+189 FDLTLNPWNIQV

-207 YNITVYTLDGTEPNR
+207 YNITVYTLDGSMPNHH
-222 YSQRY
+222 SQRY
-227 HKGDKIHIAST
+227 HKDDKIHIAST
-238 TTVRAALILADGS
+238 TTVRAAMILADGS
-251 MRHNV
+251 MRYND

-336 DETVYRTYSP
+336 DGTVYRTYSP

-377 RYDCYRNNLAWA
+377 RYDCYRNNLARA
-389 FIKNENLVVVKL
+389 FFKNGSLVTVKL
-401 PENMTEV
+401 PESMTEL
-408 GEDIFGDCKNL
+408 GENIFDDCKAL
-419 RGVKIPEGVSRINK
+419 RGVKLPEGVAHIK
-433 EAFYGCSILETINFP
+433 GAAFQGCNILEKLNFP

-459 SLCSKMELD
+459 RSCLSLELD
-468 NLPNSLLHVGQ
+468 NLPNSLLYVGRE
-479 SAFCY
+479 AFCD
-484 VPLQALK
+484 VPLKALK
-491 LDRKVEI
+491 LDRKVEM

-512 MATPCDSILGGTFS
+512 MTTPCDSIREGTFR

-536 GEGLKYIGDK
+536 GEGLKYIGYS
-546 AFANSPV
+546 AFSNSPV
-553 KEANLPSTLRDISST
+553 KEANLPSTLRDISSY
-568 AFTGYSSYCPFIN
+568 AFLGYSSYCPFIN

-590 YIGKVAYL
+590 YIGKVAYQ

-613 VTLADNLFENWQG
+613 VTLADELFESSQG
-626 NATTFHIPASVEQI
+626 NAFHIPASVEQI
-640 GNKAFA
+640 GNRAFA
-646 GTQIKTLPE
+646 YTQIKALPE

-673 KKLTIPETVEYIGGR
+673 KKLTIPETVEYIGGG

-730 PNVIFSGREFTEV
+730 PRGIFSGREFTEV
-743 ALPSCLERIDDY
+743 ALPACLERIDDS
-755 AFSGCENLTTI
+755 AFYGCKNLTTI

-779 FSGCKNLTSINL
+779 F
-791 SDCIRYIGN
+791 
-800 NVFSECKN
+800 
-808 LTTINLSDSIR
+808 
-819 YIGEGAFYGC
+819 YGC

-834 IHWPLRLTTIGNYAF
+834 IHWSLRLTTIGSRAF

-864 SVGINAFH
+864 SVGDGAFYI
-872 NCPFAKTVYIPSTAN
+872 CPFAKTVYIPSTAN
-887 VEDNCSYYFEQE
+887 VEGDINYYFELE

-914 PDAKL
+914 PQAKY

-947 VMAVNQVGVMDKD
+947 IMAVNQVGAMDKD

-1004 TMTTAEVAGI
+1004 TMTAAEVAGI

-1066 VKSDRGTIEVAY
+1066 VKTDKGTIEVAY
-1078 RVDKETCVYIYGA
+1078 RVGKETCVYIYGA
-1091 EQEVADDAETA
+1091 EQEMADDAETA

-1146 DGNSPI
+1146 DSNSPI

-1177 DGSNYKLVI
+1177 NGSNYKLVI

>member
-14 CIGIQPALSQGS
+14 CIGIQPALAEGRDLL
-26 EAVFEENF
+26 FEETF
-34 ENVVGT
+34 EKVVGT

-45 KLDPSQLNHPSGWT
+45 KLNPSQLDNPSGWT

-71 IKEGGSITLPEI
+71 IKEGGSITLPVI
-83 PELIGNANLF
+83 PELIGNACLSVNA
-93 IYANYWRNPD
+93 IHWHNPD
-103 KDYEGIDV
+103 KEYDDDDPFYWDFLAKV
-111 SYFEQGVPLSVS
+111 NVS

-129 SSDEINGKLRMYG
+129 SSDECGEERIKMYG

-148 LKITAPNDIVLRNIS
+148 LKITAPNDIVLRS
-163 IYYSTYGYS
+163 VSVYYPFGSSG
-172 EGDYIR
+172 GHYIR
-178 FSHEAGPFYDP
+178 FSHEAGPFYEP
-189 FDLTLNPWNVQV
+189 FDLTLNPWNIQV
-201 DYGDSI
+201 DDGDSI
-207 YNITVYTLDGTEPNR
+207 YNITVYTLDGSMPNHH
-222 YSQRY
+222 SQRY
-227 HKGDKIHIAST
+227 HKDDKIHIAST
-238 TTVRAALILADGS
+238 TTVRAAMILADGS
-251 MRHNV
+251 MRYND
-256 PMTYTLTKRYDINEL
+256 PMTYTLTKRYDINEQ

-296 VNGLVLTGTMNGED
+296 VNGLVLTGTMNGKD

-336 DETVYRTYSP
+336 DGTVYRTYSP

-377 RYDCYRNNLAWA
+377 RYDCYRNNLARA
-389 FIKNENLVVVKL
+389 FFKNGSLVTVKL
-401 PENMTEV
+401 PESMTEV
-408 GEDIFGDCKNL
+408 GEDIFADCKTL
-419 RGVKIPEGVSRINK
+419 RGVKLPEGVAHI
-433 EAFYGCSILETINFP
+433 EGAAFQGCNILEKLNFP

-459 SLCSKMELD
+459 RSCLSLELD
-468 NLPNSLLHVGQ
+468 NLPNSLLYVGRE
-479 SAFCY
+479 AFCD
-484 VPLQALK
+484 VPLKALK
-491 LDRKVEI
+491 LDRKVEM

-512 MATPCDSILGGTFS
+512 MATPCDSILGETFS
-526 DCPNL
+526 NCPNL

-536 GEGLKYIGDK
+536 GEGLKYIGYN
-546 AFANSPV
+546 AFSNSPI
-553 KEANLPSTLRDISST
+553 KEANLPSTLRDISSY
-568 AFTGYSSYCPFIN
+568 AFLGYSSYCPFIN

-590 YIGKVAYL
+590 YIGKVAYQ

-613 VTLADNLFENWQG
+613 VTLADELFESSQG
-626 NATTFHIPASVEQI
+626 NAFHIPASVEQI
-640 GNKAFA
+640 GNRAFA
-646 GTQIKTLPE
+646 YTQIKALPE

-673 KKLTIPETVEYIGGR
+673 KKLTIPETVEYIGGG

-708 ESFMEPNAPLEKIV
+708 ESFMESNAPLEKIV
-722 IGGKVRRL
+722 IGDKVRRL
-730 PNVIFSGREFTEV
+730 PRGIFSGREFTEV
-743 ALPSCLERIDDY
+743 ALPACLERIDDY

-779 FSGCKNLTSINL
+779 F
-791 SDCIRYIGN
+791 
-800 NVFSECKN
+800 
-808 LTTINLSDSIR
+808 
-819 YIGEGAFYGC
+819 YGC

-834 IHWPLRLTTIGNYAF
+834 IHWPLRLTTIGSRAF

-864 SVGINAFH
+864 SVGDGAFYI
-872 NCPFAKTVYIPSTAN
+872 CPFAKTVYIPSTAN
-887 VEDNCSYYFEQE
+887 VEDDINYYFELE
-899 EGVNCVITCM
+899 EGGNCVITCM

-914 PDAKL
+914 PQARH
-919 WNKGVA
+919 WNVGVA

-947 VMAVNQVGVMDKD
+947 IMAVNQVGAMDKD

-1004 TMTTAEVAGI
+1004 TMTAAEVAGI

-1066 VKSDRGTIEVAY
+1066 VKTDKGTIEVAY
-1078 RVDKETCVYIYGA
+1078 RVGKETCVYIYGA
-1091 EQEVADDAETA
+1091 EQEMADDAEAA

-1146 DGNSPI
+1146 DSNSPI

-1177 DGSNYKLVI
+1177 NGSNYKLVI

>member
-14 CIGIQPALSQGS
+14 CIGIQPALAEGRDLLFK
-26 EAVFEENF
+26 ETF

-45 KLDPSQLNHPSGWT
+45 KLNPSQLDNPSGWT

-71 IKEGGSITLPEI
+71 IKEGGSITLPVI
-83 PELIGNANLF
+83 PELIGNASLLIN
-93 IYANYWRNPD
+93 ATYWREPD
-103 KDYEGIDV
+103 KDYDDIDPA
-111 SYFEQGVPLSVS
+111 FWDKIATLNVS

-129 SSDEINGKLRMYG
+129 SSNECERSLCMYG

-148 LKITAPNDIVLRNIS
+148 LKITAPHDIVLRYVYV
-163 IYYSTYGYS
+163 YYPVNNW
-172 EGDYIR
+172 EDPIIR
-178 FSHEAGPFYDP
+178 FSREAGPFYDP
-189 FDLTLNPWNVQV
+189 FDLTLNPWDIQV
-201 DYGDSI
+201 DDGDDI
-207 YNITVYTLDGTEPNR
+207 YNITVYTLDGSMPNR
-222 YSQRY
+222 HSQRY

-238 TTVRAALILADGS
+238 TTVRAAMILADGT
-251 MRHNV
+251 MRYNI

-553 KEANLPSTLRDISST
+553 KEANLPSTLRDISSY
-568 AFTGYSSYCPFIN
+568 AFLGYSSYCPFIN

-590 YIGKVAYL
+590 YIGKVAYQ

-613 VTLADNLFENWQG
+613 VTLADELFESSQG
-626 NATTFHIPASVEQI
+626 NAFHIPASVEQI
-640 GNKAFA
+640 GNRAFA
-646 GTQIKTLPE
+646 YTQIKALPE

-673 KKLTIPETVEYIGGR
+673 KKLTIPETVEYIGGG

-708 ESFMEPNAPLEKIV
+708 ERLMESNIPLEKIV
-722 IGGKVRRL
+722 IGDKVRRL
-730 PNVIFSGREFTEV
+730 PNGIFSGREFTEV
-743 ALPSCLERIDDY
+743 TLPACLERIDEF
-755 AFSGCENLTTI
+755 AFYGCKNLTTI
-766 NLSDSIRYIGDNA
+766 NISDSIRYIGDN
-779 FSGCKNLTSINL
+779 
-791 SDCIRYIGN
+791 
-800 NVFSECKN
+800 
-808 LTTINLSDSIR
+808 
-819 YIGEGAFYGC
+819 AFYGC

-834 IHWPLRLTTIGNYAF
+834 IHWSLRLTTIGSRAF

-864 SVGINAFH
+864 SVGDGAFYI
-872 NCPFAKTVYIPSTAN
+872 CPFAKTVYIPSTAN

-947 VMAVNQVGVMDKD
+947 IMAVNQVGAMDKD

-1031 IVKVNAGDGT
+1031 IVKVNTGDGT

-1091 EQEVADDAETA
+1091 EQEVADDAEAA

-1146 DGNSPI
+1146 DSNSPI

-1177 DGSNYKLVI
+1177 NGSNYKLVI

>member
-14 CIGIQPALSQGS
+14 CIGIQPALAEEGG
-26 EAVFEENF
+26 ALFEETF
-34 ENVVGT
+34 QNVVGT

-45 KLDPSQLNHPSGWT
+45 KLNPSQLDNPSGWT

-71 IKEGGSITLPEI
+71 IKEGGSITLPVI
-83 PELIGNANLF
+83 PELIGNACLSITAF
-93 IYANYWRNPD
+93 HWHNPD
-103 KDYEGIDV
+103 KEYDDDDP
-111 SYFEQGVPLSVS
+111 SYWDPSYWDFPAKVNIS

-129 SSDEINGKLRMYG
+129 SSDESGGGIRMYG

-148 LKITAPNDIVLRNIS
+148 LKITAPNDIMLRHVS
-163 IYYSTYGYS
+163 VYYSGGFS

-189 FDLTLNPWNVQV
+189 FDLTLNPWNIQV
-201 DYGDSI
+201 DDGDSI
-207 YNITVYTLDGTEPNR
+207 YNITVYTLDGSMPNR
-222 YSQRY
+222 HSQRY
-227 HKGDKIHIAST
+227 HKDDKIHIAST

-251 MRHNV
+251 MCYHV
-256 PMTYTLTKRYDINEL
+256 PKTYTLTKRYDINEL

-296 VNGLVLTGTMNGED
+296 VSGLVLTGTMNGED

-336 DETVYRTYSP
+336 DETLYRSYSP
-346 SKGFHEEQKIYN
+346 PKGFQQDAYTYN

-365 RTEQVPAGFGYK
+365 RTVQVPAGFGFK
-377 RYDCYRNNLAWA
+377 RYDCYRNNLARA
-389 FIKNENLVVVKL
+389 FFRNGSLVTVKL
-401 PENMTEV
+401 PESMTEL
-408 GEDIFGDCKNL
+408 GENIFDDCKAL
-419 RGVKIPEGVSRINK
+419 RGVKLPEGVAHI
-433 EAFYGCSILETINFP
+433 EGAAFQGCNILEKLNFP

-459 SLCSKMELD
+459 RSCLSLELD
-468 NLPNSLLHVGQ
+468 NLPNSLLYVGRE
-479 SAFCY
+479 AFCD
-484 VPLQALK
+484 VPLKALK

-536 GEGLKYIGDK
+536 GEGLKYIGYG
-546 AFANSPV
+546 AFSNSPV
-553 KEANLPSTLRDISST
+553 KEANLPSTLRDISSY
-568 AFTGYSSYCPFIN
+568 AFLGYSSYCPFIN

-590 YIGKVAYL
+590 YIGKVAYQ

-613 VTLADNLFENWQG
+613 VTLADELFESSQG
-626 NATTFHIPASVEQI
+626 NAFHIPASVEQI
-640 GNKAFA
+640 GNRAFA
-646 GTQIKTLPE
+646 YTQIKALPE

-673 KKLTIPETVEYIGGR
+673 KKLTIPETVEYIGGS

-722 IGGKVRRL
+722 IGDKVRRL
-730 PNVIFSGREFTEV
+730 PNGIFSGREFTEV

-779 FSGCKNLTSINL
+779 FYGCKNLTSINL

-872 NCPFAKTVYIPSTAN
+872 YCPFAKTVYIPSTAN
-887 VEDNCSYYFEQE
+887 VEDNYSYYFEQK

-940 FPDIADK
+940 FPAIADK
-947 VMAVNQVGVMDKD
+947 VMAVNQVGAMDKD
-960 SKTSFAAGI
+960 SNTSFAAGI

-1004 TMTTAEVAGI
+1004 TMTAAEVAGI

-1091 EQEVADDAETA
+1091 EQEMV
-1102 KAHQVAACR
+1102 
-1111 PLSRAAALSASASEN
+1111 ALSASASEN

-1140 INHTLI
+1140 ISHTLI
-1146 DGNSPI
+1146 DSSSPI

-1158 DGVKIEQPNAPGIY
+1158 DGMKIEKPNVPGIY

-1177 DGSNYKLVI
+1177 NGSSYKLV
-1186 K
+1186 KK

>member
-71 IKEGGSITLPEI
+71 IKEGGSITLPVI
-83 PELIGNANLF
+83 PELIGNACLSVNA
-93 IYANYWRNPD
+93 IHWHNPD
-103 KDYEGIDV
+103 KEYDDDDPFYWDFLAKV
-111 SYFEQGVPLSVS
+111 NVS

-129 SSDEINGKLRMYG
+129 SSDECGEERIKMYG

-148 LKITAPNDIVLRNIS
+148 LKITAPNDIVLRS
-163 IYYSTYGYS
+163 VSVYYPFGSSG
-172 EGDYIR
+172 GHYIR

-207 YNITVYTLDGTEPNR
+207 YNITVYTLDGTVPNR

-227 HKGDKIHIAST
+227 HKDDKIHIAST

-251 MRHNV
+251 MRYNI

-336 DETVYRTYSP
+336 DETLYRSYSP
-346 SKGFHEEQKIYN
+346 PKGFHQDAYTYN

-365 RTEQVPAGFGYK
+365 RTVQVPAGFGFK
-377 RYDCYRNNLAWA
+377 RYDCYRNNLARA
-389 FIKNENLVVVKL
+389 FFRNGSLVTVKL
-401 PENMTEV
+401 PESMTEL
-408 GEDIFGDCKNL
+408 GENIFDDCKAL
-419 RGVKIPEGVSRINK
+419 RGVKLPEGVAHI
-433 EAFYGCSILETINFP
+433 EGAAFQGCNILEKLNFP

-459 SLCSKMELD
+459 RSCLSLELD
-468 NLPNSLLHVGQ
+468 NLPNSLLYVGRE
-479 SAFCY
+479 AFCD
-484 VPLQALK
+484 VPLKALK

-536 GEGLKYIGDK
+536 GEGLKYIGYG
-546 AFANSPV
+546 AFSNSPV
-553 KEANLPSTLRDISST
+553 KEANLPSTLRDISSY
-568 AFTGYSSYCPFIN
+568 AFLGYSSYCPFIN

-598 CVDRDLEEYTIKDGT
+598 CVDGNQEEYTIKDGT
-613 VTLADNLFENWQG
+613 VTLADNLFENWLG

-640 GNKAFA
+640 GNRAFA
-646 GTQIKTLPE
+646 DTQIKTLPE
-655 MLGLKRIGGE
+655 MPGLKRIGDE
-665 AFYGCKNL
+665 AFYQCKNL
-673 KKLTIPETVEYIGGR
+673 KKVTIPETVEYIGAGI
-688 AFYGCSNIWS
+688 FSGCSNIWS

-708 ESFMEPNAPLEKIV
+708 ASYMFVNNDNHLEKIV
-722 IGGKVRRL
+722 IGDKVRRL
-730 PNVIFSGREFTEV
+730 PGGLFGGKEFTEV
-743 ALPSCLERIDDY
+743 TLPACLERIDDF
-755 AFSGCENLTTI
+755 AFSGCKNLSTI
-766 NLSDSIRYIGDNA
+766 NLSDSIRYIGDYA
-779 FSGCKNLTSINL
+779 FS
-791 SDCIRYIGN
+791 
-800 NVFSECKN
+800 
-808 LTTINLSDSIR
+808 
-819 YIGEGAFYGC
+819 GC

-834 IHWPLRLTTIGNYAF
+834 IHWPLRLTTIGSQAF
-849 RQTALETISLPEGVT
+849 IQTALETISLPEGVT
-864 SVGINAFH
+864 SVGDGAFSD
-872 NCPFAKTVYIPSTAN
+872 CPFAKTVYIPSTAN
-887 VEDNCSYYFEQE
+887 VEDNFTYSFVLK

-914 PDAKL
+914 PQARN
-919 WNKGVA
+919 WNVGVA

-947 VMAVNQVGVMDKD
+947 VMAVNQVGAMDKD

-1004 TMTTAEVAGI
+1004 TMTAAEVAGI

-1031 IVKVNAGDGT
+1031 IVKVNTGDGT

-1066 VKSDRGTIEVAY
+1066 VKTDKGTIEVAY

-1091 EQEVADDAETA
+1091 EQEMADDAEAA

-1146 DGNSPI
+1146 DSNSPI

-1177 DGSNYKLVI
+1177 NGSNYKLVI

>member
-14 CIGIQPALSQGS
+14 CIGIQPALAEGRDLLFK
-26 EAVFEENF
+26 ETF

-45 KLDPSQLNHPSGWT
+45 KLNPSQLDNPSGWT

-71 IKEGGSITLPEI
+71 IKEGGSITLPVI
-83 PELIGNANLF
+83 PELIGNASLLIN
-93 IYANYWRNPD
+93 ATYWREPD
-103 KDYEGIDV
+103 KDYDDIDPA
-111 SYFEQGVPLSVS
+111 FWDKIATLNVS

-129 SSDEINGKLRMYG
+129 SSNECERSLCMYG

-148 LKITAPNDIVLRNIS
+148 LKITAPHDIVLRYVYV
-163 IYYSTYGYS
+163 YYPVNNW
-172 EGDYIR
+172 EDPIIR
-178 FSHEAGPFYDP
+178 FSREAGPFYDP
-189 FDLTLNPWNVQV
+189 FDLTLNPWDIQV
-201 DYGDSI
+201 DDGDDI
-207 YNITVYTLDGTEPNR
+207 YNITVYTLDGSMPNR
-222 YSQRY
+222 HSQRY

-238 TTVRAALILADGS
+238 TTVRAAMILADGT
-251 MRHNV
+251 MRYNI

-568 AFTGYSSYCPFIN
+568 AFTGYSSYCPFVN

-590 YIGKVAYL
+590 YIGKVAYQ

-613 VTLADNLFENWQG
+613 VTLADELFESSQG
-626 NATTFHIPASVEQI
+626 NAFHIPASVEQI
-640 GNKAFA
+640 GSRVFA

-655 MLGLKRIGGE
+655 MPGLKRIGDE
-665 AFYGCKNL
+665 AFYQCKNL
-673 KKLTIPETVEYIGGR
+673 KKVTIPETVEYIGGG

-708 ESFMEPNAPLEKIV
+708 ERLMESNIPLEKIV
-722 IGGKVRRL
+722 IGDKVRRL
-730 PNVIFSGREFTEV
+730 PRGIFSGREFTEV
-743 ALPSCLERIDDY
+743 ALPACLERIDEF
-755 AFSGCENLTTI
+755 AFYGCKNLTTI
-766 NLSDSIRYIGDNA
+766 NLSDSIRYIGDN
-779 FSGCKNLTSINL
+779 
-791 SDCIRYIGN
+791 
-800 NVFSECKN
+800 
-808 LTTINLSDSIR
+808 
-819 YIGEGAFYGC
+819 AFYGC

-834 IHWPLRLTTIGNYAF
+834 IHWPLRLTTIGSRAF

-864 SVGINAFH
+864 SVGDGAFYI
-872 NCPFAKTVYIPSTAN
+872 CPFAKTVYIPSTAN
-887 VEDNCSYYFEQE
+887 VEGDINYYFELK

-909 SPIPH
+909 SPTPH
-914 PDAKL
+914 PQAKY

-947 VMAVNQVGVMDKD
+947 VMAVNQVGAMDKD
-960 SKTSFAAGI
+960 SKTSFAADI

-1004 TMTTAEVAGI
+1004 TMTAAEVAGI

-1066 VKSDRGTIEVAY
+1066 VKTDKGTIEVAY
-1078 RVDKETCVYIYGA
+1078 RVGKETCVYIYGA
-1091 EQEVADDAETA
+1091 EQEMADDAETA

-1146 DGNSPI
+1146 DSNSPI

-1177 DGSNYKLVI
+1177 NGSNYKLVI

>member
-14 CIGIQPALSQGS
+14 CIGIQPALAEGRDLL
-26 EAVFEENF
+26 FEETF
-34 ENVVGT
+34 EKVVGT

-45 KLDPSQLNHPSGWT
+45 KLNPSQLDNPSGWT

-71 IKEGGSITLPEI
+71 IKEGGSITLPVI
-83 PELIGNANLF
+83 PELIGNACLSVNA
-93 IYANYWRNPD
+93 IHWHNPD
-103 KDYEGIDV
+103 KEYDDDDPFYWDFLAKV
-111 SYFEQGVPLSVS
+111 NVS

-129 SSDEINGKLRMYG
+129 SSDECGEERIKMYG

-148 LKITAPNDIVLRNIS
+148 LKITAPNDIVLRS
-163 IYYSTYGYS
+163 VSVYYPFGSSG
-172 EGDYIR
+172 GHYIR
-178 FSHEAGPFYDP
+178 FSHEAGPFYEP
-189 FDLTLNPWNVQV
+189 FDLTLNPWNIQV
-201 DYGDSI
+201 DDGDSI
-207 YNITVYTLDGTEPNR
+207 YNITVYTLDGSMPNHH
-222 YSQRY
+222 SQRY
-227 HKGDKIHIAST
+227 HKDDKIHIAST
-238 TTVRAALILADGS
+238 TTVRAAMILADGS
-251 MRHNV
+251 MRYND
-256 PMTYTLTKRYDINEL
+256 PMTYTLTKRYDINEQ

-336 DETVYRTYSP
+336 DGTVYRTYSP

-377 RYDCYRNNLAWA
+377 RYDCYRNNLARA
-389 FIKNENLVVVKL
+389 FFKNGSLVTVKL
-401 PENMTEV
+401 PESMTEV
-408 GEDIFGDCKNL
+408 GEDIFADCKTL
-419 RGVKIPEGVSRINK
+419 RGVKLPEGVAHI
-433 EAFYGCSILETINFP
+433 EGAAFQGCNILEKLNFP

-459 SLCSKMELD
+459 RSCLSLELD
-468 NLPNSLLHVGQ
+468 NLPNSLLYVGRE
-479 SAFCY
+479 AFCD
-484 VPLQALK
+484 VPLKALK
-491 LDRKVEI
+491 LDRKVEM

-512 MATPCDSILGGTFS
+512 MATPCDSILGETFS
-526 DCPNL
+526 NCPNL

-536 GEGLKYIGDK
+536 GEGLKYIGYN
-546 AFANSPV
+546 AFSNSPI
-553 KEANLPSTLRDISST
+553 KEANLPSTLRDISSY
-568 AFTGYSSYCPFIN
+568 AFLGYSSYCPFIN

-590 YIGKVAYL
+590 YIGKVAYQ

-613 VTLADNLFENWQG
+613 VTLADELFESSQG
-626 NATTFHIPASVEQI
+626 NAFHIPASVEQI
-640 GNKAFA
+640 GNRAFA
-646 GTQIKTLPE
+646 YTQIKALPE

-673 KKLTIPETVEYIGGR
+673 KKLTIPETVEYIGGG

-730 PNVIFSGREFTEV
+730 PNGIFSGREFTEV
-743 ALPSCLERIDDY
+743 TLPACLERIDES
-755 AFSGCENLTTI
+755 AFYGCKNLTTI
-766 NLSDSIRYIGDNA
+766 NLSDSIRYIGDN
-779 FSGCKNLTSINL
+779 
-791 SDCIRYIGN
+791 
-800 NVFSECKN
+800 
-808 LTTINLSDSIR
+808 
-819 YIGEGAFYGC
+819 AFYGC

-834 IHWPLRLTTIGNYAF
+834 IHWPLRLTTIGSRAF

-864 SVGINAFH
+864 SVGDGAFYI
-872 NCPFAKTVYIPSTAN
+872 CPFAKTVYIPSTAN
-887 VEDNCSYYFEQE
+887 VEDDINYYFELE
-899 EGVNCVITCM
+899 EGGNCVITCM

-914 PDAKL
+914 PQARH
-919 WNKGVA
+919 WNVGVA

-947 VMAVNQVGVMDKD
+947 IMAVNQVGAMDKD

-1004 TMTTAEVAGI
+1004 TMTAAEVAGI

-1066 VKSDRGTIEVAY
+1066 VKTDKGTIEVAY
-1078 RVDKETCVYIYGA
+1078 RVGKETCVYIYGA
-1091 EQEVADDAETA
+1091 EQEMADDAEAA

-1146 DGNSPI
+1146 DSNSPI

-1177 DGSNYKLVI
+1177 NGSNYKLVI